1 MPTTREFLGDSLI
14 KELEGA
20 GFSPQ
25 SINAFAK
32 NEYRQRK
39 AAQEEEQRRLLYRA
53 DDMKLD
59 GKTKEALLS
68 GDINEQEAKNAQK
81 FEEFGSK
88 KHGFALG
95 AAKTVTGIANTV
107 ERVGDFINPFYEGK
121 RDKDGNYIYQNGLEK
136 SLRPRIKNV
145 EKMRDDYEKATG
157 ETSWGSRLSEIG
169 TELVGDPINFVGG
182 VGLLSKGS
190 KLAQFGK
197 KTLYFAGTGAAS
209 GGVAALG
216 EGKNDEET
224 LKNIGYGAAGG
235 ALLGHAIDQG
245 IQGISK
251 LIAKRQ
257 ASKMANEADAIDSAQ
272 NSEFLGGERAPINT
286 SEITTRKDESLLH
299 AERSQRDYAT
309 KGSPAQIMTAREF
322 ATKEVGLDEDTA
334 TNVLKE
340 AMQGRQK
347 SEFIDAD
354 SYNDIVKFKNFE
366 VQREYAKAYGEKIQT
381 AQTSIN
387 NAREQSAIRYADT
400 QKAINEYQKQGM
412 SASATRELI
421 NAKFKPSADEINYTR
436 AYNDGADVDARLA
449 GQGIFYAL
457 EKDIAAQ
464 AYTPEIYA
472 TRLKQRGFSDES
484 VQAFTQAYAS
494 KDIDI
499 AKEYVNEK
507 VADAYES
514 RVQREVADEIN
525 SENRISIN
533 KNGAYRQ
540 HPILRPD
547 EPSIGQGSL
556 KGNLINETT
565 KQEDLSS
572 LRAKIEQENN
582 IVPIKE
588 FGTNYAEFY
597 HDGKGAID
605 KLLTERE
612 GQVAGAF
619 YRKELGDIDLVWGNE
634 NFGLAH
640 ILKRRSEQWGEEKA
654 IKFLSHL
661 DENIKNGDISQ
672 AQNKRVAIKTNK
684 TTIIL
689 DNMGENKFVLSAY
702 RDRSNAKSENA
713 KFVQSSDIISKD
725 VEANAKDSSV
735 LLPTDDHIISKS
747 GETSSVSSDAFTKGD
762 NLPLT
767 AEVKGDV
774 ANLSAY
780 SDEFKGELT
789 SSHPPLSNE
798 NIIPQIG
805 RETDTF
811 TDPSFKVASDNLATN
826 SNKNIISQK
835 GNLINEE
842 AKNSALPNG
851 VSSIGDNAS
860 RARGRQGGD
869 EEILRQSGRNTAD
882 ASEEKWTAKSDRQME
897 QRPAFKRD
905 GDADAAAA
913 SKQMVEKQGRDDNEI
928 RGDGFVV
935 KNGGKLT
942 FMDEAKFELSKELQ
956 GKSDLGEKISTSLA
970 WLHSKHPE
978 MFENKRAV
986 KELIDYVLDEPNTI
1000 KAGKSEN
1007 SVYLGKK
1014 DDTKI
1019 KDIVVD
1025 KDSNKIIHANSRK
1038 MNASEKKER
1047 ASEDA
1052 LHSHTDTKPAGALKL
1067 EQDARLARNSEIIP
1081 QKDKNTKTI
1090 NANSHI
1096 ASGLVGGTLNSIDED
1111 GSFNPEK
1118 FAAGFIAGLAGS
1130 KAVAIA
1136 ARKMTPQLYNKILGV
1151 ANKMPQMAKD
1161 NPKLLGK
1168 LYQNA
1173 KDVSLNSFAGEKAI
1187 TANVG
1192 KLDQAK
1198 AMLENGADEVEIWQ
1212 KTGWFKD
1219 KDGAWKFEI
1228 GDSKARLNPN
1238 FKSGGWLGELLEHE
1252 GLFKAYPELK
1262 DVSVKK
1268 IGNDIPEGAALSVKD
1283 TAQKEKRGI
1292 YNVTYNDK
1300 TATLVRQDLKNID
1313 DALMF
1318 EKGSSKKGGAIHI
1331 KKHLEP
1337 EAQGAITQSELLN
1350 IGKNI
1355 REYLQK
1361 YKEPFIDEHGGR
1373 IYEWAN
1379 KEGEKFRVVVYEKT
1393 DGISASHPETIISFY
1408 SNRNLKKPMEFRNP
1422 EVKYDVNLRQWHK
1435 DSAPITKNADGS
1447 PKVFY
1452 HGSKVK
1458 SITEF
1463 KDKFDKTGVGFWFSP
1478 NKNTADEYGDTLSVY
1493 LKAKKIMD
1501 FAEPTKKDMEVLK
1514 LIQEKMFWSGHIK
1527 LRETNNEPLFRVML
1541 DIFRK
1546 NGVELKQLL
1555 KERGYDGIRVNKDMF
1570 VVFDSA
1576 QIKHVKN
1583 NGNFSDSPNIYKS
1596 GKEGYYSPAKNE
1608 IGLSD
1613 LGDKSTL
1620 MHEVQHAI
1628 QNIEGFAKGSGK
1640 KGEGYRLSHGEAE
1653 ARNVQNR
1660 LNLDD
1665 AARTHPYETF
1675 DVNPNETFVSREGG
1689 VSFSVKD
1696 ALQKERRGVYNVAFN
1711 EKKSTIIRK
1720 DLDAI
1725 DEIIKF
1731 EKGEADY
1738 VINGERKSGYGA
1750 LHIKKHLDTQNNGWV
1765 SKQEYLN
1772 MGQMLRKSTMQE
1784 ADDKRIYTYFNDDG
1798 VRFRVVVGTGKNKE
1812 RIISFYSNRKPL
1824 KAGLSYDSQNYNGNL
1839 PLNGDKVGID
1849 NDSLT
1854 YNYADSVQGSVA
1866 KPVEHSLDNAVR
1878 SSGDIKSLEH
1888 SSDGKDIIPQNEEK
1902 IYHSRKIEEIKQEH
1916 PNVEKE
1922 LDESIAAM
1930 RKESFNDVNFKDD
1943 LISKI
1948 NAKEITTKQLGKSV
1962 DLSDKQLAVLKND
1975 IKNADFKVISDSKI
1989 YFDKMGRDGD
1999 KKRFFI
2005 DIAQDGKVRVDGYSK
2020 KGIDTIPVKES
2031 ALEELAGAGDRARLK
2046 NMSFEV
2052 KAAYFNELDPIKK
2065 EAILK
2070 TAEYNALKKEMRG
2083 IYNVINNG
2091 KESTNVYKELQK
2103 IDEAIKL
2110 DLGSNKKGGGVHIQ
2124 KHLDPDAKGA
2134 VSQQEVMNMGENMR
2148 EYLKKYKEPF
2158 RDKDGGKIYEW
2169 QDKDGVRF
2177 RVAVYDKFKKSAGAG
2192 STTRITTTDAR
2203 ENIITFYSDRNINAR
2218 MEFLNPK
2225 VRVEAKFEDFRARN
2239 LDENGNIKDGL
2250 SLC

>member
-1 MPTTREFLGDSLI
+1 MAITIREYLGDEKIAQLESMGFLPSLSTDMAKRQYAADKQAKR
-14 KELEGA
+14 KELSDVG
-20 GFSPQ
+20 
-25 SINAFAK
+25 
-32 NEYRQRK
+32 
-39 AAQEEEQRRLLYRA
+39 
-53 DDMKLD
+53 LD
-59 GKTKEALLS
+59 GKLVQS
-68 GDINEQEAKNAQK
+68 VMRGDINEEEAKNAQK

-121 RDKDGNYIYQNGLEK
+121 HDKDGNYIYQNGLEK
-136 SLRPRIKNV
+136 SLRPKIKNV

-157 ETSWGSRLSEIG
+157 ETSWGSRLAEIG
-169 TELVGDPINFVGG
+169 TEMVGDPINFVGG

-235 ALLGHAIDQG
+235 FVLGHAIDQG

-257 ASKMANEADAIDSAQ
+257 ASKMANEADAIESAE
-272 NSEFLGGERAPINT
+272 NSEFLGGERAEINT
-286 SEITTRKDESLLH
+286 AEITARKDEPLLH

-309 KGSPAQIMTAREF
+309 KGSPAQIMTAKEF

-340 AMQGRQK
+340 AMQGKEK

-366 VQREYAKAYGEKIQT
+366 VQREYAKAYGERIQT

-400 QKAINEYQKQGM
+400 QKAISEYQKQGM
-412 SASATRELI
+412 SPSAIRELI
-421 NAKFKPSADEINYTR
+421 NAKFKPSADEIDYTR

-484 VQAFTQAYAS
+484 VQAFTQAYAN

-499 AKEYVNEK
+499 AKEYVNKK

-514 RVQREVADEIN
+514 RIQREVADEIN
-525 SENRISIN
+525 SENRININ
-533 KNGAYRQ
+533 KDGAYSG
-540 HPILRPD
+540 HPMLRPD
-547 EPSIGQGSL
+547 EPSIGQGDL

-605 KLLTERE
+605 KLLTKRD

-735 LLPTDDHIISKS
+735 LLPTDDHIIS
-747 GETSSVSSDAFTKGD
+747 
-762 NLPLT
+762 
-767 AEVKGDV
+767 
-774 ANLSAY
+774 
-780 SDEFKGELT
+780 
-789 SSHPPLSNE
+789 
-798 NIIPQIG
+798 
-805 RETDTF
+805 
-811 TDPSFKVASDNLATN
+811 
-826 SNKNIISQK
+826 QK

-851 VSSIGDNAS
+851 VSGIGDNAS
-860 RARGRQGGD
+860 GARGRQGGD
-869 EEILRQSGRNTAD
+869 EEILRQSGRNTSS
-882 ASEEKWTAKSDRQME
+882 ASQTKQTAKSDEQME
-897 QRPAFKRD
+897 QRSAFKTD
-905 GDADAAAA
+905 GDTDATAS
-913 SKQMVEKQGRDDNEI
+913 SKQMVEEQGSSASI
-928 RGDGFVV
+928 GS
-935 KNGGKLT
+935 
-942 FMDEAKFELSKELQ
+942 ELRVNSNAH
-956 GKSDLGEKISTSLA
+956 LG
-970 WLHSKHPE
+970 
-978 MFENKRAV
+978 
-986 KELIDYVLDEPNTI
+986 
-1000 KAGKSEN
+1000 
-1007 SVYLGKK
+1007 
-1014 DDTKI
+1014 
-1019 KDIVVD
+1019 
-1025 KDSNKIIHANSRK
+1025 
-1038 MNASEKKER
+1038 
-1047 ASEDA
+1047 
-1052 LHSHTDTKPAGALKL
+1052 
-1067 EQDARLARNSEIIP
+1067 
-1081 QKDKNTKTI
+1081 
-1090 NANSHI
+1090 
-1096 ASGLVGGTLNSIDED
+1096 SGLVAGTLNSIDED
-1111 GSFNPEK
+1111 GNFNPDR
-1118 FAAGFIAGLAGS
+1118 FTAGFLAGLAGS

-1136 ARKMTPQLYNKILGV
+1136 ARKMTPQLYNKILGT
-1151 ANKMPQMAKD
+1151 AKKMPQMAKD

-1168 LYQNA
+1168 LYANG
-1173 KDVSLNSFAGEKAI
+1173 KDVSLNSFAGEKTI

-1198 AMLENGADEVEIWQ
+1198 AMLEKGADEVEIWQ

-1238 FKSGGWLGELLEHE
+1238 FKSGGRLGELLEHE
-1252 GLFKAYPELK
+1252 ELFKAYPELK
-1262 DVSVKK
+1262 DVGVVKIEDEIPSGAAQSVK
-1268 IGNDIPEGAALSVKD
+1268 NV
-1283 TAQKEKRGI
+1283 AQREKRGI
-1292 YNVTYNDK
+1292 YNV
-1300 TATLVRQDLKNID
+1300 
-1313 DALMF
+1313 
-1318 EKGSSKKGGAIHI
+1318 
-1331 KKHLEP
+1331 
-1337 EAQGAITQSELLN
+1337 
-1350 IGKNI
+1350 
-1355 REYLQK
+1355 
-1361 YKEPFIDEHGGR
+1361 
-1373 IYEWAN
+1373 
-1379 KEGEKFRVVVYEKT
+1379 
-1393 DGISASHPETIISFY
+1393 
-1408 SNRNLKKPMEFRNP
+1408 
-1422 EVKYDVNLRQWHK
+1422 
-1435 DSAPITKNADGS
+1435 
-1447 PKVFY
+1447 
-1452 HGSKVK
+1452 
-1458 SITEF
+1458 
-1463 KDKFDKTGVGFWFSP
+1463 
-1478 NKNTADEYGDTLSVY
+1478 
-1493 LKAKKIMD
+1493 
-1501 FAEPTKKDMEVLK
+1501 
-1514 LIQEKMFWSGHIK
+1514 
-1527 LRETNNEPLFRVML
+1527 
-1541 DIFRK
+1541 
-1546 NGVELKQLL
+1546 
-1555 KERGYDGIRVNKDMF
+1555 
-1570 VVFDSA
+1570 
-1576 QIKHVKN
+1576 
-1583 NGNFSDSPNIYKS
+1583 
-1596 GKEGYYSPAKNE
+1596 
-1608 IGLSD
+1608 
-1613 LGDKSTL
+1613 
-1620 MHEVQHAI
+1620 
-1628 QNIEGFAKGSGK
+1628 
-1640 KGEGYRLSHGEAE
+1640 
-1653 ARNVQNR
+1653 
-1660 LNLDD
+1660 
-1665 AARTHPYETF
+1665 
-1675 DVNPNETFVSREGG
+1675 
-1689 VSFSVKD
+1689 
-1696 ALQKERRGVYNVAFN
+1696 AFN
-1711 EKKSTIIRK
+1711 NKKSTIIRK
-1720 DLDAI
+1720 DLETI

-1738 VINGERKSGYGA
+1738 IANGEHKSGYGA
-1750 LHIKKHLDTQNNGWV
+1750 LHIKKHLEAQNNGWV

-1784 ADDKRIYTYFNDDG
+1784 ADNKRIYTYFNDDG
-1798 VRFRVVVGTGKNKE
+1798 VRFRVVVAIGKNKE
-1812 RIISFYSNRKPL
+1812 RVISFYSNRKPL
-1824 KAGLSYDSQNYNGNL
+1824 KAGLSYNSQNYDGNL
-1839 PLNGDKVGID
+1839 PLNDDIIAQNGTKGYYSPANNEIGLSDLSDKSTLMHEVQHAIQEIEGFAKGSGAKGKNYRLSHGEAEARNVQNRLNLGDKFRVKIVKDNNQVGDDYHTWIRDESDIKTFKQAYNDDGGGDLTPDFTEAMAKKAID
-1849 NDSLT
+1849 SGEITVYSSKPIKAGNFVTPSKMEAKSYAGSGKIYEEKLNLNDISWIDALQGQVTRNKDIHPHETFDVNPNETFVSRENGVNLSHELEKKYILKDGSINEAAVRKEAEPFIEKEYSLENFKAEFPNGKVDT
-1854 YNYADSVQGSVA
+1854 PIGEVSIESRQFNKLKFKGRENFLGLIKPTLERPAFVVDFEDATFFFKPFRDKDGIIKFASVIKERDGGLDVVSNYPMKNRKFELITREGKVRYVQGSAA
-1866 KPVEHSLDNAVR
+1866 KSPIEHSLDNNVR

-1888 SSDGKDIIPQNEEK
+1888 SSDGKDIIQQNEEK

-1922 LDESIAAM
+1922 LDESIASM
-1930 RKESFNDVNFKDD
+1930 RKESFNSSNFKDG

-1948 NAKEITTKQLGKSV
+1948 GAKEITTKQLGKSV

-1989 YFDKMGRDGD
+1989 YFDKMGKDGD

-2005 DIAQDGKVRVDGYSK
+2005 DIAEDGKLRVDGYSK
-2020 KGIDTIPVKES
+2020 KGIDTIPVRQS
-2031 ALEELAGAGDRARLK
+2031 ALEELAGVGDRARLK

-2070 TAEYNALKKEMRG
+2070 TAELNKLKKAAQSG
-2083 IYNVINNG
+2083 
-2091 KESTNVYKELQK
+2091 
-2103 IDEAIKL
+2103 
-2110 DLGSNKKGGGVHIQ
+2110 
-2124 KHLDPDAKGA
+2124 
-2134 VSQQEVMNMGENMR
+2134 
-2148 EYLKKYKEPF
+2148 
-2158 RDKDGGKIYEW
+2158 DK
-2169 QDKDGVRF
+2169 
-2177 RVAVYDKFKKSAGAG
+2177 VAV
-2192 STTRITTTDAR
+2192 
-2203 ENIITFYSDRNINAR
+2203 
-2218 MEFLNPK
+2218 
-2225 VRVEAKFEDFRARN
+2225 AKFEEFKARN

>member
-59 GKTKEALLS
+59 GKIREALLS
-68 GDINEQEAKNAQK
+68 GEINEQEARNAQK
-81 FEEFGSK
+81 FEEFGAK

-121 RDKDGNYIYQNGLEK
+121 HDKDGNYIYQNGLEK
-136 SLRPRIKNV
+136 SLRSKIKNV
-145 EKMRDDYEKATG
+145 ETMRDDYEKATG

-235 ALLGHAIDQG
+235 ALLGHAIDKG

-257 ASKMANEADAIDSAQ
+257 ASKMANEADAIESAE
-272 NSEFLGGERAPINT
+272 NSEFLDGERAPINT
-286 SEITTRKDESLLH
+286 AEITASKDEL
-299 AERSQRDYAT
+299 
-309 KGSPAQIMTAREF
+309 GSSTQTMSAKEF

-340 AMQGRQK
+340 AMQGKEK

-366 VQREYAKAYGEKIQT
+366 IQREYAKAYGEKIQT
-381 AQTSIN
+381 AQASIN

-400 QKAINEYQKQGM
+400 QKAISEYQNQGM
-412 SASATRELI
+412 SASAIRELI

-436 AYNDGADVDARLA
+436 AYNDGADVDARLT

-484 VQAFTQAYAS
+484 VQAFTQAYAN

-499 AKEYVNEK
+499 AKEYVNSK
-507 VADAYES
+507 VANAYES

-525 SENRISIN
+525 SENRININ
-533 KNGAYRQ
+533 KDGAYSG
-540 HPILRPD
+540 HPMLRPD
-547 EPSIGQGSL
+547 EPSIGQG
-556 KGNLINETT
+556 
-565 KQEDLSS
+565 DL
-572 LRAKIEQENN
+572 
-582 IVPIKE
+582 
-588 FGTNYAEFY
+588 
-597 HDGKGAID
+597 
-605 KLLTERE
+605 
-612 GQVAGAF
+612 
-619 YRKELGDIDLVWGNE
+619 
-634 NFGLAH
+634 
-640 ILKRRSEQWGEEKA
+640 
-654 IKFLSHL
+654 
-661 DENIKNGDISQ
+661 
-672 AQNKRVAIKTNK
+672 
-684 TTIIL
+684 
-689 DNMGENKFVLSAY
+689 
-702 RDRSNAKSENA
+702 
-713 KFVQSSDIISKD
+713 
-725 VEANAKDSSV
+725 
-735 LLPTDDHIISKS
+735 
-747 GETSSVSSDAFTKGD
+747 
-762 NLPLT
+762 
-767 AEVKGDV
+767 
-774 ANLSAY
+774 
-780 SDEFKGELT
+780 
-789 SSHPPLSNE
+789 
-798 NIIPQIG
+798 
-805 RETDTF
+805 
-811 TDPSFKVASDNLATN
+811 
-826 SNKNIISQK
+826 K

-842 AKNSALPNG
+842 AKNSTLPNG
-851 VSSIGDNAS
+851 VSGIGDNAS
-860 RARGRQGGD
+860 RAGGRQGGD

-897 QRPAFKRD
+897 QRPAFKTD
-905 GDADAAAA
+905 GDTDATAS

-928 RGDGFVV
+928 RGDGFVL
-935 KNGGKLT
+935 GDSGKAKQYATQKFNIEKWVNDLSGVLS
-942 FMDEAKFELSKELQ
+942 DEWVANLK
-956 GKSDLGEKISTSLA
+956 SLA
-970 WLHSKHPE
+970 LKHPE
-978 MFENKRAV
+978 MF
-986 KELIDYVLDEPNTI
+986 
-1000 KAGKSEN
+1000 KSESDVFKVIREIKN
-1007 SVYLGKK
+1007 EPTHFLKNTRDDVALIAKRLGGGKVGNIGVKK
-1014 DDTKI
+1014 D
-1019 KDIVVD
+1019 
-1025 KDSNKIIHANSRK
+1025 NGQIIHANKTDERDLTRLLK
-1038 MNASEKKER
+1038 RGKKGELTR
-1047 ASEDA
+1047 TPALETSLNKEDGE
-1052 LHSHTDTKPAGALKL
+1052 LLKL
-1067 EQDARLARNSEIIP
+1067 SDEGIIP
-1081 QKDKNTKTI
+1081 QKEINAKTI

-1198 AMLENGADEVEIWQ
+1198 AMLEKGADEVEIWQ

-1238 FKSGGWLGELLEHE
+1238 FKSGGKLGELLEHE
-1252 GLFKAYPELK
+1252 ELFKAYPELK
-1262 DVSVKK
+1262 DISVKK
-1268 IGNDIPEGAALSVKD
+1268 IGDDIPDGAALSVKN

-1292 YNVTYNDK
+1292 YNVAYNDK
-1300 TATLVRQDLKNID
+1300 SATLVRRDLEKID

-1361 YKEPFIDEHGGR
+1361 YKEPFIDDHGGR

-1379 KEGEKFRVVVYEKT
+1379 KEGVKFRVVVYEKT

-1422 EVKYDVNLRQWHK
+1422 EVKYDVNLKEWHK

-1452 HGSKVK
+1452 HGSKARD
-1458 SITEF
+1458 IAEF
-1463 KDKFDKTGVGFWFSP
+1463 KDEFDKSGYGFWFNQS
-1478 NKNTADEYGDTLSVY
+1478 KSAAVEFKQDGKIYQVY
-1493 LKAKKIMD
+1493 LNVKNPIDLSFPYSQKAKNLLD
-1501 FAEPTKKDMEVLK
+1501 EAEKLGIDTELYPENQSDALKKFLK
-1514 LIQEKMFWSGHIK
+1514 
-1527 LRETNNEPLFRVML
+1527 
-1541 DIFRK
+1541 RK
-1546 NGVELKQLL
+1546 
-1555 KERGYDGIRVNKDMF
+1555 GYDGIVMDDLDGAAKYPH
-1570 VVFDSA
+1570 VIAFDSA

-1583 NGNFSDSPNIYKS
+1583 DGNFSDSPNIYKS
-1596 GKEGYYSPAKNE
+1596 DDIGYYDPRKKE
-1608 IGLSD
+1608 IALSD

-1628 QNIEGFAKGSGK
+1628 QEIEDFAKGGEYNIVWNAAVRKIEKKYESELAKLEKIANEAWEKEEPLQKAYIELFDKGLKDSPEAQRLLKEHEPYFK
-1640 KGEGYRLSHGEAE
+1640 KGQEAKNKIRNIKWAIEDEKNAITDKDMYEAYQKIHGEVE

-1660 LNLDD
+1660 LNLDNK
-1665 AARTHPYETF
+1665 AHPYETF
-1675 DVNPNETFVSREGG
+1675 DVNPNETFVSREDGI
-1689 VSFSVKD
+1689 SFSVKD
-1696 ALQKERRGVYNVAFN
+1696 TLQKERR
-1711 EKKSTIIRK
+1711 
-1720 DLDAI
+1720 
-1725 DEIIKF
+1725 
-1731 EKGEADY
+1731 
-1738 VINGERKSGYGA
+1738 
-1750 LHIKKHLDTQNNGWV
+1750 
-1765 SKQEYLN
+1765 
-1772 MGQMLRKSTMQE
+1772 
-1784 ADDKRIYTYFNDDG
+1784 
-1798 VRFRVVVGTGKNKE
+1798 
-1812 RIISFYSNRKPL
+1812 
-1824 KAGLSYDSQNYNGNL
+1824 
-1839 PLNGDKVGID
+1839 
-1849 NDSLT
+1849 
-1854 YNYADSVQGSVA
+1854 
-1866 KPVEHSLDNAVR
+1866 
-1878 SSGDIKSLEH
+1878 
-1888 SSDGKDIIPQNEEK
+1888 
-1902 IYHSRKIEEIKQEH
+1902 IEEIRREH

-1943 LISKI
+1943 LINKI
-1948 NAKEITTKQLGKSV
+1948 NAKDITTKQLGKSV

-2005 DIAQDGKVRVDGYSK
+2005 DIAEDGKVRVDGYSK
-2020 KGIDTIPVKES
+2020 KGIDTIPVRQS
-2031 ALEELAGAGDRARLK
+2031 ALEELAGVGDRARLK

-2070 TAEYNALKKEMRG
+2070 TAELNKLKKAAQSG
-2083 IYNVINNG
+2083 DN
-2091 KESTNVYKELQK
+2091 L
-2103 IDEAIKL
+2103 
-2110 DLGSNKKGGGVHIQ
+2110 
-2124 KHLDPDAKGA
+2124 A
-2134 VSQQEVMNMGENMR
+2134 V
-2148 EYLKKYKEPF
+2148 
-2158 RDKDGGKIYEW
+2158 
-2169 QDKDGVRF
+2169 
-2177 RVAVYDKFKKSAGAG
+2177 
-2192 STTRITTTDAR
+2192 
-2203 ENIITFYSDRNINAR
+2203 
-2218 MEFLNPK
+2218 
-2225 VRVEAKFEDFRARN
+2225 AKFEEFRAKN

>member
-1 MPTTREFLGDSLI
+1 MMPTTREFLGDSLI

-68 GDINEQEAKNAQK
+68 GEINEQEAKNAQK

-88 KHGFALG
+88 KHGWVLG

-121 RDKDGNYIYQNGLEK
+121 HDKDGNYIYQNGLEK
-136 SLRPRIKNV
+136 SLRPKIKNV

-224 LKNIGYGAAGG
+224 LKNIGAGAVGG
-235 ALLGHAIDQG
+235 ALLGHVIDQG

-257 ASKMANEADAIDSAQ
+257 ASRMANEANAIDSAE
-272 NSEFLGGERAPINT
+272 NSEFLNGGNSASKDVSSGNGSLEYPNTQSIAVTIVRGVLKNEPLSTREQVLKEILSGEEKSSVIKPEKYKSILTGINEYKSYQNRLKHFHDNPNEVKNADLVFDQMQDSFIKANSGDTKKYYDAAPLFGRELKI
-286 SEITTRKDESLLH
+286 
-299 AERSQRDYAT
+299 
-309 KGSPAQIMTAREF
+309 AQTMTAREF
-322 ATKEVGLDEDTA
+322 ATKEVGLDEGTA

-340 AMQGRQK
+340 AMQGKEK

-412 SASATRELI
+412 SASAIRELI
-421 NAKFKPSADEINYTR
+421 NAKFKPSADEIDYTR
-436 AYNDGADVDARLA
+436 AYNDGVDVDARLA

-464 AYTPEIYA
+464 AYTPENYA
-472 TRLKQRGFSDES
+472 ARLKQKRFGDER
-484 VQAFTQAYAS
+484 VQAFTQAYAN

-499 AKEYVNEK
+499 AKEYVNKK
-507 VADAYES
+507 VADAYEN

-525 SENRISIN
+525 AKNRISIN
-533 KNGAYRQ
+533 KDGAYSG
-540 HPILRPD
+540 HPMLRPD
-547 EPSIGQGSL
+547 EASIEQGDL
-556 KGNLINETT
+556 KGNLIDKEAIWGGDALS
-565 KQEDLSS
+565 DLSS
-572 LRAKIEQENN
+572 PRTAKR
-582 IVPIKE
+582 
-588 FGTNYAEFY
+588 G
-597 HDGKGAID
+597 
-605 KLLTERE
+605 
-612 GQVAGAF
+612 
-619 YRKELGDIDLVWGNE
+619 
-634 NFGLAH
+634 
-640 ILKRRSEQWGEEKA
+640 SEA
-654 IKFLSHL
+654 
-661 DENIKNGDISQ
+661 
-672 AQNKRVAIKTNK
+672 
-684 TTIIL
+684 
-689 DNMGENKFVLSAY
+689 
-702 RDRSNAKSENA
+702 
-713 KFVQSSDIISKD
+713 D
-725 VEANAKDSSV
+725 V
-735 LLPTDDHIISKS
+735 T
-747 GETSSVSSDAFTKGD
+747 
-762 NLPLT
+762 
-767 AEVKGDV
+767 
-774 ANLSAY
+774 
-780 SDEFKGELT
+780 
-789 SSHPPLSNE
+789 
-798 NIIPQIG
+798 
-805 RETDTF
+805 
-811 TDPSFKVASDNLATN
+811 
-826 SNKNIISQK
+826 IISQK

-842 AKNSALPNG
+842 AKNSTLPNG

-860 RARGRQGGD
+860 GARGRQGGD
-869 EEILRQSGRNTAD
+869 EEILRQSGRNIAD

-897 QRPAFKRD
+897 QRPAFKGD
-905 GDADAAAA
+905 GDTDATAS
-913 SKQMVEKQGRDDNEI
+913 SKQMVEKQGRAGNEI
-928 RGDGFVV
+928 RGDGFVL
-935 KNGGKLT
+935 GDSGKAKQYATQKFNIEKWVNDLSGVLS
-942 FMDEAKFELSKELQ
+942 DEWVANLK
-956 GKSDLGEKISTSLA
+956 SLA
-970 WLHSKHPE
+970 LKHPE
-978 MFENKRAV
+978 MF
-986 KELIDYVLDEPNTI
+986 
-1000 KAGKSEN
+1000 KSESDVFKVIREIKN
-1007 SVYLGKK
+1007 EPTHFLKNTRDDVALIAKRLGGGKVGNIGVKK
-1014 DDTKI
+1014 D
-1019 KDIVVD
+1019 
-1025 KDSNKIIHANSRK
+1025 NGQIIHANKTDERDLTRLLK
-1038 MNASEKKER
+1038 RGKKGELTR
-1047 ASEDA
+1047 TPALETSLNKEDGE
-1052 LHSHTDTKPAGALKL
+1052 LLKL
-1067 EQDARLARNSEIIP
+1067 SDEGIIP
-1081 QKDKNTKTI
+1081 QKEINAKTI

-1118 FAAGFIAGLAGS
+1118 FAAGFLAGLAGS

-1168 LYQNA
+1168 LYANG

-1198 AMLENGADEVEIWQ
+1198 AMLKNGADEIEIWQ

-1238 FKSGGWLGELLEHE
+1238 FKSGGKLGELLEHE
-1252 GLFKAYPELK
+1252 ELFKAYPELK
-1262 DVSVKK
+1262 DISVKK
-1268 IGNDIPEGAALSVKD
+1268 IGDDIPDDAVLSVKN

-1292 YNVTYNDK
+1292 YNVAYNDK
-1300 TATLVRQDLKNID
+1300 SATLVRRDLEKID

-1379 KEGEKFRVVVYEKT
+1379 KEGEKFRVVVYEKI

-1452 HGSKVK
+1452 HGSKAK
-1458 SITEF
+1458 NITEF

-1583 NGNFSDSPNIYKS
+1583 NGKFSDSPNIYKS
-1596 GKEGYYSPAKNE
+1596 DDIGYYDPRKKE
-1608 IGLSD
+1608 IALSD

-1628 QNIEGFAKGSGK
+1628 QEIEGFAKGSGA
-1640 KGEGYRLSHGEAE
+1640 KGENYRLSHGEAE

-1665 AARTHPYETF
+1665 AARTHPHETF

-1738 VINGERKSGYGA
+1738 VVNGERKSGYGA

-1765 SKQEYLN
+1765 SKQEYLD

-1839 PLNGDKVGID
+1839 SLNGDKVGID

-1854 YNYADSVQGSVA
+1854 YNYADPVQGSVVIR
-1866 KPVEHSLDNAVR
+1866 PLEHSLD
-1878 SSGDIKSLEH
+1878 SEG
-1888 SSDGKDIIPQNEEK
+1888 IIARNEEK
-1902 IYHSRKIEEIKQEH
+1902 VYHSRKIEEIRREH

-1922 LDESIAAM
+1922 LDDSIAAM
-1930 RKESFNDVNFKDD
+1930 RKESFNDVNFKDN

-2005 DIAQDGKVRVDGYSK
+2005 DIAEDGKVRVDGYSK
-2020 KGIDTIPVKES
+2020 KGIDTIPVRQS
-2031 ALEELAGAGDRARLK
+2031 ALEELAGVGDRARLK

-2070 TAEYNALKKEMRG
+2070 TAELNKLKKAAQSG
-2083 IYNVINNG
+2083 
-2091 KESTNVYKELQK
+2091 
-2103 IDEAIKL
+2103 
-2110 DLGSNKKGGGVHIQ
+2110 
-2124 KHLDPDAKGA
+2124 
-2134 VSQQEVMNMGENMR
+2134 
-2148 EYLKKYKEPF
+2148 
-2158 RDKDGGKIYEW
+2158 DK
-2169 QDKDGVRF
+2169 
-2177 RVAVYDKFKKSAGAG
+2177 VAV
-2192 STTRITTTDAR
+2192 
-2203 ENIITFYSDRNINAR
+2203 
-2218 MEFLNPK
+2218 
-2225 VRVEAKFEDFRARN
+2225 AKFEDFRAKN

>member
-59 GKTKEALLS
+59 GKIREALLS

-121 RDKDGNYIYQNGLEK
+121 HDKDGNYIYQNGLEK
-136 SLRPRIKNV
+136 SLRSKIKNV

-235 ALLGHAIDQG
+235 AFLGHAIDQG

-257 ASKMANEADAIDSAQ
+257 ASKMANEANAIDSAQ
-272 NSEFLGGERAPINT
+272 NSEFLDGERAPINT
-286 SEITTRKDESLLH
+286 SENTARKDGPLLH

-309 KGSPAQIMTAREF
+309 KSSSAEIMTAKEF

-340 AMQGRQK
+340 AMQGKEK

-366 VQREYAKAYGEKIQT
+366 IQREYAKAYGEKIQT

-400 QKAINEYQKQGM
+400 QKAINEYAKQGM

-421 NAKFKPSADEINYTR
+421 NAKFKPSADEIDYTR
-436 AYNDGADVDARLA
+436 AYNDGADVDARLT

-484 VQAFTQAYAS
+484 VQAFTQAYAN

-507 VADAYES
+507 VANAYES

-525 SENRISIN
+525 A
-533 KNGAYRQ
+533 KNEVE
-540 HPILRPD
+540 D
-547 EPSIGQGSL
+547 IGLAVQ
-556 KGNLINETT
+556 
-565 KQEDLSS
+565 
-572 LRAKIEQENN
+572 
-582 IVPIKE
+582 
-588 FGTNYAEFY
+588 
-597 HDGKGAID
+597 DGEAID
-605 KLLTERE
+605 KPEIYEGNSIMDFSSKIDDNFLRENATELEPSGNLFDFLAKTKNNPSRDKILNHFADKAGEGDSRLLEHRMAYLNYIMPTI
-612 GQVAGAF
+612 
-619 YRKELGDIDLVWGNE
+619 KEPLIKIFRSDGRISNIKPFVFTDANSKTKNVNFLSIVTDKDGNIDFITAYALKDKSQLRSEIKKGIKVE
-634 NFGLAH
+634 VRRGLARTFDPH
-640 ILKRRSEQWGEEKA
+640 SRIQ
-654 IKFLSHL
+654 
-661 DENIKNGDISQ
+661 
-672 AQNKRVAIKTNK
+672 VP
-684 TTIIL
+684 
-689 DNMGENKFVLSAY
+689 
-702 RDRSNAKSENA
+702 NATK
-713 KFVQSSDIISKD
+713 DII
-725 VEANAKDSSV
+725 
-735 LLPTDDHIISKS
+735 P
-747 GETSSVSSDAFTKGD
+747 
-762 NLPLT
+762 
-767 AEVKGDV
+767 
-774 ANLSAY
+774 
-780 SDEFKGELT
+780 
-789 SSHPPLSNE
+789 
-798 NIIPQIG
+798 
-805 RETDTF
+805 
-811 TDPSFKVASDNLATN
+811 
-826 SNKNIISQK
+826 QK

-842 AKNSALPNG
+842 AKNSALSNG
-851 VSSIGDNAS
+851 VSGIGDNAS
-860 RARGRQGGD
+860 RARGRQRSD

-905 GDADAAAA
+905 GDTDATAS

-956 GKSDLGEKISTSLA
+956 SKSDLGEKISTSLA

-1025 KDSNKIIHANSRK
+1025 KDSNKIIHANRRRMSSDEIK
-1038 MNASEKKER
+1038 ADGK
-1047 ASEDA
+1047 DA
-1052 LHSHTDTKPAGALKL
+1052 HIPLHTDTMPAGATGAN
-1067 EQDARLARNSEIIP
+1067 ARSSADESIIP
-1081 QKDKNTKTI
+1081 QKEINAKTI

-1118 FAAGFIAGLAGS
+1118 FTAGFIAGLAGS

-1136 ARKMTPQLYNKILGV
+1136 ARKMTPQFYNSILGV

-1219 KDGAWKFEI
+1219 KDEAWKFEI
-1228 GDSKARLNPN
+1228 GDNKARLNPN
-1238 FKSGGWLGELLEHE
+1238 FKSGGRLSELLEHE
-1252 GLFKAYPELK
+1252 ELFKAYPELRDIK
-1262 DVSVKK
+1262 IKK
-1268 IGNDIPEGAALSVKD
+1268 I
-1283 TAQKEKRGI
+1283 
-1292 YNVTYNDK
+1292 
-1300 TATLVRQDLKNID
+1300 ID
-1313 DALMF
+1313 
-1318 EKGSSKKGGAIHI
+1318 EKG
-1331 KKHLEP
+1331 
-1337 EAQGAITQSELLN
+1337 
-1350 IGKNI
+1350 
-1355 REYLQK
+1355 
-1361 YKEPFIDEHGGR
+1361 
-1373 IYEWAN
+1373 
-1379 KEGEKFRVVVYEKT
+1379 EKLGY
-1393 DGISASHPETIISFY
+1393 
-1408 SNRNLKKPMEFRNP
+1408 
-1422 EVKYDVNLRQWHK
+1422 YD
-1435 DSAPITKNADGS
+1435 
-1447 PKVFY
+1447 
-1452 HGSKVK
+1452 
-1458 SITEF
+1458 
-1463 KDKFDKTGVGFWFSP
+1463 P
-1478 NKNTADEYGDTLSVY
+1478 NKKEIA
-1493 LKAKKIMD
+1493 I
-1501 FAEPTKKDMEVLK
+1501 
-1514 LIQEKMFWSGHIK
+1514 
-1527 LRETNNEPLFRVML
+1527 NN
-1541 DIFRK
+1541 I
-1546 NGVELKQLL
+1546 
-1555 KERGYDGIRVNKDMF
+1555 
-1570 VVFDSA
+1570 
-1576 QIKHVKN
+1576 
-1583 NGNFSDSPNIYKS
+1583 
-1596 GKEGYYSPAKNE
+1596 
-1608 IGLSD
+1608 
-1613 LGDKSTL
+1613 GDKSTL

-1628 QNIEGFAKGSGK
+1628 QEIEGFAKGSGA
-1640 KGEGYRLSHGEAE
+1640 KGENYRLSHGEAE

-1660 LNLDD
+1660 LNLGDKFRAKIVKDNNPVGDD
-1665 AARTHPYETF
+1665 YHAWIRDENDIKTFKQAYDDDGGGDLAPDFTEAMAKKAIDSGEITVYSSKPIKAGSFVTPSKMEAKSYAGSGKIYEEKLNLNDISWIDALQGQVTRNKDIHPYETF
-1675 DVNPNETFVSREGG
+1675 DVNPNETIISKDGMINLSKELEKKYILKDGSINEAAVRKEAEPFIEKEYSLENFKAEFPNGKVDTPIGEVNISSSQFQKLERKGREKYLGLIKPTLERPAFVVDFEDATFFFKPFRDKDGVVKFASVIKERDGGLDVVSNYPMKNRKFELITREG
-1689 VSFSVKD
+1689 K
-1696 ALQKERRGVYNVAFN
+1696 
-1711 EKKSTIIRK
+1711 IR
-1720 DLDAI
+1720 
-1725 DEIIKF
+1725 
-1731 EKGEADY
+1731 Y
-1738 VINGERKSGYGA
+1738 
-1750 LHIKKHLDTQNNGWV
+1750 
-1765 SKQEYLN
+1765 
-1772 MGQMLRKSTMQE
+1772 
-1784 ADDKRIYTYFNDDG
+1784 
-1798 VRFRVVVGTGKNKE
+1798 
-1812 RIISFYSNRKPL
+1812 
-1824 KAGLSYDSQNYNGNL
+1824 
-1839 PLNGDKVGID
+1839 
-1849 NDSLT
+1849 
-1854 YNYADSVQGSVA
+1854 VQGSVVVR
-1866 KPVEHSLDNAVR
+1866 PLEHSLDNNVR
-1878 SSGDIKSLEH
+1878 SSGGLKPIEH
-1888 SSDGKDIIPQNEEK
+1888 SSDGNGIIQQNEEK
-1902 IYHSRKIEEIKQEH
+1902 VYHSHKIEEIKQEH

-1922 LDESIAAM
+1922 LDDSIAAM

-1989 YFDKMGRDGD
+1989 YFDKMGMDGD

-2005 DIAQDGKVRVDGYSK
+2005 DIAEDGKVRVDGYSK
-2020 KGIDTIPVKES
+2020 KGIDTIPVRQS
-2031 ALEELAGAGDRARLK
+2031 ALEELAGVGDRARLK

-2070 TAEYNALKKEMRG
+2070 TAELNNLKKAAQSG
-2083 IYNVINNG
+2083 DN
-2091 KESTNVYKELQK
+2091 
-2103 IDEAIKL
+2103 
-2110 DLGSNKKGGGVHIQ
+2110 
-2124 KHLDPDAKGA
+2124 
-2134 VSQQEVMNMGENMR
+2134 
-2148 EYLKKYKEPF
+2148 
-2158 RDKDGGKIYEW
+2158 
-2169 QDKDGVRF
+2169 
-2177 RVAVYDKFKKSAGAG
+2177 VAV
-2192 STTRITTTDAR
+2192 
-2203 ENIITFYSDRNINAR
+2203 
-2218 MEFLNPK
+2218 
-2225 VRVEAKFEDFRARN
+2225 AKFEEFKTRN

>member
-1 MPTTREFLGDSLI
+1 MMPTTREFLGDSLI

-59 GKTKEALLS
+59 GKIREALLS
-68 GDINEQEAKNAQK
+68 GEINEQEARNAQK
-81 FEEFGSK
+81 FEEFGAK

-121 RDKDGNYIYQNGLEK
+121 HDKDGNYIYQNGLEK
-136 SLRPRIKNV
+136 SLRPKIKNV

-157 ETSWGSRLSEIG
+157 ETSWGSRLAETG

-235 ALLGHAIDQG
+235 FVLGHAIDQG

-257 ASKMANEADAIDSAQ
+257 ASKVANEADAIDSAQ
-272 NSEFLGGERAPINT
+272 NSEFLDGGNNASGDVSSGNGSLEYPNTQSIAVTIVRGVLKNEPLSIREQVLKEILSGEEKSSVIKPEKYKSILTGINEYK
-286 SEITTRKDESLLH
+286 SYQNRLKHFHDNPDEVKNADLVFDQMQDSFIK
-299 AERSQRDYAT
+299 ANSGDT
-309 KGSPAQIMTAREF
+309 KKYYDASPLFGRELKIAQTMTAKEF

-340 AMQGRQK
+340 AMQGKEK

-366 VQREYAKAYGEKIQT
+366 TQREYAKAYGEKIQT

-400 QKAINEYQKQGM
+400 QKAIGEYQKQGM

-421 NAKFKPSADEINYTR
+421 NAKFKPSADEIDYTR

-472 TRLKQRGFSDES
+472 TRLKQMGFSDES

-499 AKEYVNEK
+499 AKEYVNKK

-525 SENRISIN
+525 SENRININ
-533 KNGAYRQ
+533 KDGAYSG
-540 HPILRPD
+540 HPMLRPD
-547 EPSIGQGSL
+547 ESSIGQG
-556 KGNLINETT
+556 
-565 KQEDLSS
+565 DL
-572 LRAKIEQENN
+572 
-582 IVPIKE
+582 
-588 FGTNYAEFY
+588 
-597 HDGKGAID
+597 
-605 KLLTERE
+605 
-612 GQVAGAF
+612 
-619 YRKELGDIDLVWGNE
+619 
-634 NFGLAH
+634 
-640 ILKRRSEQWGEEKA
+640 
-654 IKFLSHL
+654 
-661 DENIKNGDISQ
+661 
-672 AQNKRVAIKTNK
+672 
-684 TTIIL
+684 
-689 DNMGENKFVLSAY
+689 
-702 RDRSNAKSENA
+702 
-713 KFVQSSDIISKD
+713 
-725 VEANAKDSSV
+725 
-735 LLPTDDHIISKS
+735 
-747 GETSSVSSDAFTKGD
+747 
-762 NLPLT
+762 
-767 AEVKGDV
+767 
-774 ANLSAY
+774 
-780 SDEFKGELT
+780 
-789 SSHPPLSNE
+789 
-798 NIIPQIG
+798 
-805 RETDTF
+805 
-811 TDPSFKVASDNLATN
+811 
-826 SNKNIISQK
+826 K

-851 VSSIGDNAS
+851 VSGIGDNAS

-869 EEILRQSGRNTAD
+869 EEILRQSGRNIAD

-897 QRPAFKRD
+897 QRPDFKGD
-905 GDADAAAA
+905 GDTDATAA

-928 RGDGFVV
+928 RGDGFVI

-956 GKSDLGEKISTSLA
+956 GKTDLGEKISTSLA

-1025 KDSNKIIHANSRK
+1025 KDSNKIIHANRRRMSSDEIK
-1038 MNASEKKER
+1038 ADGK
-1047 ASEDA
+1047 DA
-1052 LHSHTDTKPAGALKL
+1052 HIPLHTDTMPAGATGAN
-1067 EQDARLARNSEIIP
+1067 ARSSADESIIP
-1081 QKDKNTKTI
+1081 QKEINDKTI

-1118 FAAGFIAGLAGS
+1118 FAAGFLAGLAGS

-1136 ARKMTPQLYNKILGV
+1136 ARKITPQLYNKILGT
-1151 ANKMPQMAKD
+1151 AKKMPQMAKD

-1168 LYQNA
+1168 LYANG

-1219 KDGAWKFEI
+1219 KDEAWKFEI

-1238 FKSGGWLGELLEHE
+1238 FKSGGKLGELLEHE
-1252 GLFKAYPELK
+1252 ELFKAYPELK
-1262 DVSVKK
+1262 DISVKK
-1268 IGNDIPEGAALSVKD
+1268 INDEG
-1283 TAQKEKRGI
+1283 
-1292 YNVTYNDK
+1292 
-1300 TATLVRQDLKNID
+1300 
-1313 DALMF
+1313 
-1318 EKGSSKKGGAIHI
+1318 
-1331 KKHLEP
+1331 
-1337 EAQGAITQSELLN
+1337 
-1350 IGKNI
+1350 
-1355 REYLQK
+1355 
-1361 YKEPFIDEHGGR
+1361 
-1373 IYEWAN
+1373 
-1379 KEGEKFRVVVYEKT
+1379 GEKLGY
-1393 DGISASHPETIISFY
+1393 
-1408 SNRNLKKPMEFRNP
+1408 
-1422 EVKYDVNLRQWHK
+1422 YD
-1435 DSAPITKNADGS
+1435 
-1447 PKVFY
+1447 
-1452 HGSKVK
+1452 
-1458 SITEF
+1458 
-1463 KDKFDKTGVGFWFSP
+1463 P
-1478 NKNTADEYGDTLSVY
+1478 NKKEIA
-1493 LKAKKIMD
+1493 I
-1501 FAEPTKKDMEVLK
+1501 
-1514 LIQEKMFWSGHIK
+1514 
-1527 LRETNNEPLFRVML
+1527 NN
-1541 DIFRK
+1541 I
-1546 NGVELKQLL
+1546 
-1555 KERGYDGIRVNKDMF
+1555 
-1570 VVFDSA
+1570 
-1576 QIKHVKN
+1576 
-1583 NGNFSDSPNIYKS
+1583 
-1596 GKEGYYSPAKNE
+1596 
-1608 IGLSD
+1608 
-1613 LGDKSTL
+1613 GDKSTL

-1628 QNIEGFAKGSGK
+1628 QEIEGFAKGSGA
-1640 KGEGYRLSHGEAE
+1640 KGENYRLSHGEAE

-1660 LNLDD
+1660 LNLGDKFRAKIVKDNNPVGDD
-1665 AARTHPYETF
+1665 YHAWIRGENDIKTFKQAYDDDGGGDLAPDFTEAMAKKAIDSGEITVYSSKPIKAGSFVTPSKMEAKSYAGSGKIYEEKLNLNDISWIDGLQGQVTRNKDIHPYETF
-1675 DVNPNETFVSREGG
+1675 DVNPNETIVSKDGMINLSKELEKKYILKDGSINEAAVRKEAEPFIEKEYSLENFKAEFPNGKVDTPVGEVSIESRQFNKLKFKGRENFLGLIKPTLERPAFVVDFEDTTFFFKPFRDKDGVIKFASVIKERDGGLDVVSNYPMKNRKFELITREG
-1689 VSFSVKD
+1689 K
-1696 ALQKERRGVYNVAFN
+1696 
-1711 EKKSTIIRK
+1711 
-1720 DLDAI
+1720 
-1725 DEIIKF
+1725 
-1731 EKGEADY
+1731 
-1738 VINGERKSGYGA
+1738 
-1750 LHIKKHLDTQNNGWV
+1750 
-1765 SKQEYLN
+1765 
-1772 MGQMLRKSTMQE
+1772 
-1784 ADDKRIYTYFNDDG
+1784 
-1798 VRFRVVVGTGKNKE
+1798 VR
-1812 RIISFYSNRKPL
+1812 Y
-1824 KAGLSYDSQNYNGNL
+1824 
-1839 PLNGDKVGID
+1839 
-1849 NDSLT
+1849 
-1854 YNYADSVQGSVA
+1854 VQGSVA
-1866 KPVEHSLDNAVR
+1866 KPVEHSLDDTVR
-1878 SSGDIKSLEH
+1878 SSAAKSPIEH

-1922 LDESIAAM
+1922 LDESIASM
-1930 RKESFNDVNFKDD
+1930 RKESFNSSNFKDD

-1948 NAKEITTKQLGKSV
+1948 GAKEITTKQLSKSV

-2005 DIAQDGKVRVDGYSK
+2005 DIAEDGKVRVDGYSK
-2020 KGIDTIPVKES
+2020 KGIDTIPVRQS
-2031 ALEELAGAGDRARLK
+2031 ALEELAGVGDRARLK

-2070 TAEYNALKKEMRG
+2070 TAELNKLKKAAQSG
-2083 IYNVINNG
+2083 
-2091 KESTNVYKELQK
+2091 
-2103 IDEAIKL
+2103 
-2110 DLGSNKKGGGVHIQ
+2110 
-2124 KHLDPDAKGA
+2124 
-2134 VSQQEVMNMGENMR
+2134 
-2148 EYLKKYKEPF
+2148 
-2158 RDKDGGKIYEW
+2158 DK
-2169 QDKDGVRF
+2169 
-2177 RVAVYDKFKKSAGAG
+2177 VAV
-2192 STTRITTTDAR
+2192 
-2203 ENIITFYSDRNINAR
+2203 
-2218 MEFLNPK
+2218 
-2225 VRVEAKFEDFRARN
+2225 AKFEEFKARN

>member
-1 MPTTREFLGDSLI
+1 MMPTTREFLGDSLI

-53 DDMKLD
+53 DEMKLD
-59 GKTKEALLS
+59 GKIREALLS
-68 GDINEQEAKNAQK
+68 GDINEEEAKNAQK

-88 KHGFALG
+88 KHGWTLG
-95 AAKTVTGIANTV
+95 AAKTVTGIANTI

-136 SLRPRIKNV
+136 SLRPKIKNV

-190 KLAQFGK
+190 KLAQLGK

-216 EGKNDEET
+216 EGKNDKET
-224 LKNIGYGAAGG
+224 LENIGYGAVGG
-235 ALLGHAIDQG
+235 AFLGHAIDKG

-257 ASKMANEADAIDSAQ
+257 ASKMANEANAIDNAQ
-272 NSEFLGGERAPINT
+272 NSEFLDGGNNASGDVSSGNGSLEYPNTQSIAVTIVRGVLKNEPLSIREQVLKEILSGEEKSSVIKPEKYKSILTGINEYKSYQNRLKHFHDNPDEVKNADLVFDQMQDSFIKANSGDTKKYYDAAPLFGRELKI
-286 SEITTRKDESLLH
+286 
-299 AERSQRDYAT
+299 
-309 KGSPAQIMTAREF
+309 AQTMTAKEF

-340 AMQGRQK
+340 AMQGKEK

-366 VQREYAKAYGEKIQT
+366 TQREYAKAYGEKIQT

-400 QKAINEYQKQGM
+400 QKAIGEYQKQGM

-421 NAKFKPSADEINYTR
+421 NAKFKPSADEIDYTR

-472 TRLKQRGFSDES
+472 TRLKQMGFSDES

-499 AKEYVNEK
+499 AKEYVNKK

-525 SENRISIN
+525 SENRININ
-533 KNGAYRQ
+533 KDGAYSG
-540 HPILRPD
+540 HPMLRPD
-547 EPSIGQGSL
+547 ESSIGQG
-556 KGNLINETT
+556 
-565 KQEDLSS
+565 DL
-572 LRAKIEQENN
+572 
-582 IVPIKE
+582 
-588 FGTNYAEFY
+588 
-597 HDGKGAID
+597 
-605 KLLTERE
+605 
-612 GQVAGAF
+612 
-619 YRKELGDIDLVWGNE
+619 
-634 NFGLAH
+634 
-640 ILKRRSEQWGEEKA
+640 
-654 IKFLSHL
+654 
-661 DENIKNGDISQ
+661 
-672 AQNKRVAIKTNK
+672 
-684 TTIIL
+684 
-689 DNMGENKFVLSAY
+689 
-702 RDRSNAKSENA
+702 
-713 KFVQSSDIISKD
+713 
-725 VEANAKDSSV
+725 
-735 LLPTDDHIISKS
+735 
-747 GETSSVSSDAFTKGD
+747 
-762 NLPLT
+762 
-767 AEVKGDV
+767 
-774 ANLSAY
+774 
-780 SDEFKGELT
+780 
-789 SSHPPLSNE
+789 
-798 NIIPQIG
+798 
-805 RETDTF
+805 
-811 TDPSFKVASDNLATN
+811 
-826 SNKNIISQK
+826 K

-851 VSSIGDNAS
+851 VSGIGDNAS

-869 EEILRQSGRNTAD
+869 EEILRQSGRNIAD

-897 QRPAFKRD
+897 QRPAFKGD
-905 GDADAAAA
+905 GDTDATAA

-928 RGDGFVV
+928 RGDGFVI

-956 GKSDLGEKISTSLA
+956 GKTDLGEKISTSLA

-1025 KDSNKIIHANSRK
+1025 KDSNKIIHANRRRMSSDEIK
-1038 MNASEKKER
+1038 ADGK
-1047 ASEDA
+1047 DA
-1052 LHSHTDTKPAGALKL
+1052 HIPLHTDTMPAGATGAN
-1067 EQDARLARNSEIIP
+1067 ARSSADESIIP
-1081 QKDKNTKTI
+1081 QKEINDKTI

-1118 FAAGFIAGLAGS
+1118 FAAGFLAGLAGS

-1136 ARKMTPQLYNKILGV
+1136 ARKITPQLYNKILGT
-1151 ANKMPQMAKD
+1151 AKKMPQMAKD

-1168 LYQNA
+1168 LYANG

-1219 KDGAWKFEI
+1219 KDEAWKFEI

-1238 FKSGGWLGELLEHE
+1238 FKSGGKLGELLEHE
-1252 GLFKAYPELK
+1252 ELFKAYPELK
-1262 DVSVKK
+1262 DISVKK
-1268 IGNDIPEGAALSVKD
+1268 INDEG
-1283 TAQKEKRGI
+1283 
-1292 YNVTYNDK
+1292 
-1300 TATLVRQDLKNID
+1300 
-1313 DALMF
+1313 
-1318 EKGSSKKGGAIHI
+1318 
-1331 KKHLEP
+1331 
-1337 EAQGAITQSELLN
+1337 
-1350 IGKNI
+1350 
-1355 REYLQK
+1355 
-1361 YKEPFIDEHGGR
+1361 
-1373 IYEWAN
+1373 
-1379 KEGEKFRVVVYEKT
+1379 GEKLGY
-1393 DGISASHPETIISFY
+1393 
-1408 SNRNLKKPMEFRNP
+1408 
-1422 EVKYDVNLRQWHK
+1422 YD
-1435 DSAPITKNADGS
+1435 
-1447 PKVFY
+1447 
-1452 HGSKVK
+1452 
-1458 SITEF
+1458 
-1463 KDKFDKTGVGFWFSP
+1463 P
-1478 NKNTADEYGDTLSVY
+1478 NKKEIA
-1493 LKAKKIMD
+1493 I
-1501 FAEPTKKDMEVLK
+1501 
-1514 LIQEKMFWSGHIK
+1514 
-1527 LRETNNEPLFRVML
+1527 NN
-1541 DIFRK
+1541 I
-1546 NGVELKQLL
+1546 
-1555 KERGYDGIRVNKDMF
+1555 
-1570 VVFDSA
+1570 
-1576 QIKHVKN
+1576 
-1583 NGNFSDSPNIYKS
+1583 
-1596 GKEGYYSPAKNE
+1596 
-1608 IGLSD
+1608 
-1613 LGDKSTL
+1613 GDKSTL

-1628 QNIEGFAKGSGK
+1628 QEIEGFAKGSGA
-1640 KGEGYRLSHGEAE
+1640 KGENYRLSHGEAE

-1660 LNLDD
+1660 LNLGDKFRAKIVKDNNPVGDD
-1665 AARTHPYETF
+1665 YHAWIRGENDIKTFKQAYDDDGGGDLAPDFTEAMAKKAIDSGEITVYSSKPIKAGSFVTPSKMEAKSYAGSGKIYEEKLNLNDISWIDGLQGQVTRNKDIHPYETF
-1675 DVNPNETFVSREGG
+1675 DVNPNETIVSKDGMINLSKELEKKYILKDGSINEAAVRKEAEPFIEKEYSLENFKAEFPNGKVDTPVGEVSIESRQFNKLKFKGRENFLGLIKPTLERPAFVVDFEDTTFFFKPFRDKDGVIKFASVIKERDGGLDVVSNYPMKNRKFELITREG
-1689 VSFSVKD
+1689 K
-1696 ALQKERRGVYNVAFN
+1696 
-1711 EKKSTIIRK
+1711 
-1720 DLDAI
+1720 
-1725 DEIIKF
+1725 
-1731 EKGEADY
+1731 
-1738 VINGERKSGYGA
+1738 
-1750 LHIKKHLDTQNNGWV
+1750 
-1765 SKQEYLN
+1765 
-1772 MGQMLRKSTMQE
+1772 
-1784 ADDKRIYTYFNDDG
+1784 
-1798 VRFRVVVGTGKNKE
+1798 VR
-1812 RIISFYSNRKPL
+1812 Y
-1824 KAGLSYDSQNYNGNL
+1824 
-1839 PLNGDKVGID
+1839 
-1849 NDSLT
+1849 
-1854 YNYADSVQGSVA
+1854 VQGSVA
-1866 KPVEHSLDNAVR
+1866 KPVEHSLDDTVR
-1878 SSGDIKSLEH
+1878 SSAAKSPIEH

-1916 PNVEKE
+1916 PDVEKE

-1948 NAKEITTKQLGKSV
+1948 NAKDITTKQLGKSV

-2005 DIAQDGKVRVDGYSK
+2005 DIAEDGKVRVDGYSK
-2020 KGIDTIPVKES
+2020 KGIDTIPVRQS
-2031 ALEELAGAGDRARLK
+2031 ALEELAGVGDRARLK

-2070 TAEYNALKKEMRG
+2070 TAELNKLKKAAQSGDKM
-2083 IYNVINNG
+2083 
-2091 KESTNVYKELQK
+2091 
-2103 IDEAIKL
+2103 
-2110 DLGSNKKGGGVHIQ
+2110 
-2124 KHLDPDAKGA
+2124 A
-2134 VSQQEVMNMGENMR
+2134 V
-2148 EYLKKYKEPF
+2148 
-2158 RDKDGGKIYEW
+2158 
-2169 QDKDGVRF
+2169 
-2177 RVAVYDKFKKSAGAG
+2177 
-2192 STTRITTTDAR
+2192 
-2203 ENIITFYSDRNINAR
+2203 
-2218 MEFLNPK
+2218 
-2225 VRVEAKFEDFRARN
+2225 AKFEDFRARN

>member
-1 MPTTREFLGDSLI
+1 MAITIREYLGDEKIAQLESMGFLPSLSTDMAKRQYAADKQAKR
-14 KELEGA
+14 KELSDVG
-20 GFSPQ
+20 
-25 SINAFAK
+25 
-32 NEYRQRK
+32 
-39 AAQEEEQRRLLYRA
+39 
-53 DDMKLD
+53 LD
-59 GKTKEALLS
+59 GKLVQS
-68 GDINEQEAKNAQK
+68 VMRGDINEEEAKNAQK

-121 RDKDGNYIYQNGLEK
+121 HDKDGNYIYQNGLEK
-136 SLRPRIKNV
+136 SLRPKIKNV

-157 ETSWGSRLSEIG
+157 ETSWGSRLAEIG
-169 TELVGDPINFVGG
+169 TEMVGDPINFVGG

-235 ALLGHAIDQG
+235 FVLGHAIDQG

-257 ASKMANEADAIDSAQ
+257 ASKMANEADAIESAE
-272 NSEFLGGERAPINT
+272 NSEFLGGERAEINT
-286 SEITTRKDESLLH
+286 AEITARKDEPLLH

-309 KGSPAQIMTAREF
+309 KGSPAQIMTAKEF

-340 AMQGRQK
+340 AMQGKEK

-366 VQREYAKAYGEKIQT
+366 VQREYAKAYGERIQT

-400 QKAINEYQKQGM
+400 QKAISEYQKQGM
-412 SASATRELI
+412 SPSAIRELI
-421 NAKFKPSADEINYTR
+421 NAKFKPSADEIDYTR

-484 VQAFTQAYAS
+484 VQAFTQAYAN

-499 AKEYVNEK
+499 AKEYVNKK

-514 RVQREVADEIN
+514 RIQREVADEIN
-525 SENRISIN
+525 SENRININ
-533 KNGAYRQ
+533 KDGAYSG
-540 HPILRPD
+540 HPMLRPD
-547 EPSIGQGSL
+547 EPSIGQGDL

-605 KLLTERE
+605 KLLTKRD

-735 LLPTDDHIISKS
+735 LLPTDDHIIS
-747 GETSSVSSDAFTKGD
+747 
-762 NLPLT
+762 
-767 AEVKGDV
+767 
-774 ANLSAY
+774 
-780 SDEFKGELT
+780 
-789 SSHPPLSNE
+789 
-798 NIIPQIG
+798 
-805 RETDTF
+805 
-811 TDPSFKVASDNLATN
+811 
-826 SNKNIISQK
+826 QK

-851 VSSIGDNAS
+851 VSGIGDNAS
-860 RARGRQGGD
+860 GARGRQGGD
-869 EEILRQSGRNTAD
+869 EEILRQSGRNTSS
-882 ASEEKWTAKSDRQME
+882 ASQTKQTAKSDEQME
-897 QRPAFKRD
+897 QRSAFKTD
-905 GDADAAAA
+905 GDTDATAS
-913 SKQMVEKQGRDDNEI
+913 SKQMVEEQGSSASI
-928 RGDGFVV
+928 GS
-935 KNGGKLT
+935 
-942 FMDEAKFELSKELQ
+942 ELRVNSNAH
-956 GKSDLGEKISTSLA
+956 LG
-970 WLHSKHPE
+970 
-978 MFENKRAV
+978 
-986 KELIDYVLDEPNTI
+986 
-1000 KAGKSEN
+1000 
-1007 SVYLGKK
+1007 
-1014 DDTKI
+1014 
-1019 KDIVVD
+1019 
-1025 KDSNKIIHANSRK
+1025 
-1038 MNASEKKER
+1038 
-1047 ASEDA
+1047 
-1052 LHSHTDTKPAGALKL
+1052 
-1067 EQDARLARNSEIIP
+1067 
-1081 QKDKNTKTI
+1081 
-1090 NANSHI
+1090 
-1096 ASGLVGGTLNSIDED
+1096 SGLVAGTLNSIDED
-1111 GSFNPEK
+1111 GNFNPDR
-1118 FAAGFIAGLAGS
+1118 FTAGFLAGLAGS

-1136 ARKMTPQLYNKILGV
+1136 ARKMTPQLYNKILGT
-1151 ANKMPQMAKD
+1151 AKKMPQMAKD

-1168 LYQNA
+1168 LYANG

-1198 AMLENGADEVEIWQ
+1198 AMLEKGADEVEIWQ

-1238 FKSGGWLGELLEHE
+1238 FKSGGRLGELLEHE
-1252 GLFKAYPELK
+1252 ELFKAYPELK
-1262 DVSVKK
+1262 DVGVVKIEDEIPSGAAQSVK
-1268 IGNDIPEGAALSVKD
+1268 NV
-1283 TAQKEKRGI
+1283 AQREKRGI
-1292 YNVTYNDK
+1292 YNV
-1300 TATLVRQDLKNID
+1300 
-1313 DALMF
+1313 
-1318 EKGSSKKGGAIHI
+1318 
-1331 KKHLEP
+1331 
-1337 EAQGAITQSELLN
+1337 
-1350 IGKNI
+1350 
-1355 REYLQK
+1355 
-1361 YKEPFIDEHGGR
+1361 
-1373 IYEWAN
+1373 
-1379 KEGEKFRVVVYEKT
+1379 
-1393 DGISASHPETIISFY
+1393 
-1408 SNRNLKKPMEFRNP
+1408 
-1422 EVKYDVNLRQWHK
+1422 
-1435 DSAPITKNADGS
+1435 
-1447 PKVFY
+1447 
-1452 HGSKVK
+1452 
-1458 SITEF
+1458 
-1463 KDKFDKTGVGFWFSP
+1463 
-1478 NKNTADEYGDTLSVY
+1478 
-1493 LKAKKIMD
+1493 
-1501 FAEPTKKDMEVLK
+1501 
-1514 LIQEKMFWSGHIK
+1514 
-1527 LRETNNEPLFRVML
+1527 
-1541 DIFRK
+1541 
-1546 NGVELKQLL
+1546 
-1555 KERGYDGIRVNKDMF
+1555 
-1570 VVFDSA
+1570 
-1576 QIKHVKN
+1576 
-1583 NGNFSDSPNIYKS
+1583 
-1596 GKEGYYSPAKNE
+1596 
-1608 IGLSD
+1608 
-1613 LGDKSTL
+1613 
-1620 MHEVQHAI
+1620 
-1628 QNIEGFAKGSGK
+1628 
-1640 KGEGYRLSHGEAE
+1640 
-1653 ARNVQNR
+1653 
-1660 LNLDD
+1660 
-1665 AARTHPYETF
+1665 
-1675 DVNPNETFVSREGG
+1675 
-1689 VSFSVKD
+1689 
-1696 ALQKERRGVYNVAFN
+1696 AFN
-1711 EKKSTIIRK
+1711 NKKSTIIRK
-1720 DLDAI
+1720 DLETI

-1738 VINGERKSGYGA
+1738 IANGEHKSGYGA
-1750 LHIKKHLDTQNNGWV
+1750 LHIKKHLEAQNNGWV

-1784 ADDKRIYTYFNDDG
+1784 ADNKRIYTYFNDDG
-1798 VRFRVVVGTGKNKE
+1798 VRFRVVVAIGKNKE
-1812 RIISFYSNRKPL
+1812 RVISFYSNRKPL
-1824 KAGLSYDSQNYNGNL
+1824 KAGLSYNSQNYDGNL
-1839 PLNGDKVGID
+1839 PLNDDIIAQNGTKGYYSPANNEIGLSDLSDKSTLMHEVQHAIQEIEGFAKGSGAKGKNYRLSHGEAEARNVQNRLNLGDKFRVKIVKDNNQVGDDYHTWIRDESDIKTFKQAYNDDGGGDLTPDFTEAMAKKAID
-1849 NDSLT
+1849 SGEITVYSSKPIKAGNFVTPSKMEAKSYAGSGKIYEEKLNLNDISWIDALQGQVTRNKDIHPHETFDVNPNETFVSRENGVNLSHELEKKYILKDGSINEAAVRKEAEPFIEKEYSLENFKAEFPNGKVDT
-1854 YNYADSVQGSVA
+1854 PIGEVSIESRQFNKLKFKGRENFLGLIKPTLERPAFVVDFEDATFFFKPFRDKDGIIKFASVIKERDGGLDVVSNYPMKNRKFELITREGKVRYVQGSAA
-1866 KPVEHSLDNAVR
+1866 KSPIEHSLDNNVR

-1888 SSDGKDIIPQNEEK
+1888 SSDGKDIIQQNEEK

-1922 LDESIAAM
+1922 LDESIASM
-1930 RKESFNDVNFKDD
+1930 RKESFNSSNFKDG

-1948 NAKEITTKQLGKSV
+1948 GAKEITTKQLGKSV

-1989 YFDKMGRDGD
+1989 YFDKMGKDGD

-2005 DIAQDGKVRVDGYSK
+2005 DIAEDGKLRVDGYSK
-2020 KGIDTIPVKES
+2020 KGIDTIPVRQS
-2031 ALEELAGAGDRARLK
+2031 ALEELAGVGDRARLK
-2046 NMSFEV
+2046 KMSFEV

-2070 TAEYNALKKEMRG
+2070 TAELNKLKKAAQSG
-2083 IYNVINNG
+2083 
-2091 KESTNVYKELQK
+2091 
-2103 IDEAIKL
+2103 
-2110 DLGSNKKGGGVHIQ
+2110 
-2124 KHLDPDAKGA
+2124 
-2134 VSQQEVMNMGENMR
+2134 
-2148 EYLKKYKEPF
+2148 
-2158 RDKDGGKIYEW
+2158 DK
-2169 QDKDGVRF
+2169 
-2177 RVAVYDKFKKSAGAG
+2177 VAV
-2192 STTRITTTDAR
+2192 
-2203 ENIITFYSDRNINAR
+2203 
-2218 MEFLNPK
+2218 
-2225 VRVEAKFEDFRARN
+2225 AKFEEFKARN

>member
-1 MPTTREFLGDSLI
+1 MMPTTREFLGDSLI
-14 KELEGA
+14 KELEVA

-59 GKTKEALLS
+59 GKIREALLS
-68 GDINEQEAKNAQK
+68 GDINEQEARNAQK
-81 FEEFGSK
+81 FEEFGAK

-136 SLRPRIKNV
+136 SLRSKIKNV

-190 KLAQFGK
+190 KLAQFSK

-224 LKNIGYGAAGG
+224 LKNIGAGAVGG

-272 NSEFLGGERAPINT
+272 NSEFLNGGNSASKDVSSGNGSLEYPNTQSIAVTIVRGVLKNEPLSTREQVLKEILSGEEKSSVIKPEKYKSILTGINEYKSYQNRLKHFHDNPNEVKNADLVFDQMQDDFMKANGGNTKKYYDAAPLFGRELKT
-286 SEITTRKDESLLH
+286 
-299 AERSQRDYAT
+299 AETMSA
-309 KGSPAQIMTAREF
+309 KEF

-340 AMQGRQK
+340 AMQGKEK

-366 VQREYAKAYGEKIQT
+366 VQREYAKAYGERIQT

-400 QKAINEYQKQGM
+400 QKAISEYQKQGM
-412 SASATRELI
+412 SPSAIRELI
-421 NAKFKPSADEINYTR
+421 NAKFKPSADEIDYTR

-457 EKDIAAQ
+457 EKDIAAYF
-464 AYTPEIYA
+464 YTPEQYFA
-472 TRLKQRGFSDES
+472 RLKSKGYGDEQATEFTRTY
-484 VQAFTQAYAS
+484 VQ
-494 KDIDI
+494 KDINI

-507 VADAYES
+507 VADAYER

-525 SENRISIN
+525 AKN
-533 KNGAYRQ
+533 KV
-540 HPILRPD
+540 
-547 EPSIGQGSL
+547 
-556 KGNLINETT
+556 
-565 KQEDLSS
+565 EDVGLAV
-572 LRAKIEQENN
+572 R
-582 IVPIKE
+582 
-588 FGTNYAEFY
+588 
-597 HDGKGAID
+597 DGEAID
-605 KLLTERE
+605 KPEIYEGNSIMDFSSKIDDNFLRENATELEPSGNLFDFLAKTKNNPSRDKILNHFADKAGEGDSRLLEHRMAYLNYIMPTIKEPLIKIFRSDGRISNIKPFIFTDANSKTKNVNFLSIVTDKE
-612 GQVAGAF
+612 GN
-619 YRKELGDIDLVWGNE
+619 IDFITAYALKDKSQLRSEIKKGIKVE
-634 NFGLAH
+634 VRRGLARTFDPH
-640 ILKRRSEQWGEEKA
+640 SRIQ
-654 IKFLSHL
+654 
-661 DENIKNGDISQ
+661 
-672 AQNKRVAIKTNK
+672 VP
-684 TTIIL
+684 
-689 DNMGENKFVLSAY
+689 
-702 RDRSNAKSENA
+702 NA
-713 KFVQSSDIISKD
+713 
-725 VEANAKDSSV
+725 
-735 LLPTDDHIISKS
+735 
-747 GETSSVSSDAFTKGD
+747 TK
-762 NLPLT
+762 
-767 AEVKGDV
+767 
-774 ANLSAY
+774 
-780 SDEFKGELT
+780 
-789 SSHPPLSNE
+789 
-798 NIIPQIG
+798 NIIPQ
-805 RETDTF
+805 
-811 TDPSFKVASDNLATN
+811 
-826 SNKNIISQK
+826 K
-835 GNLINEE
+835 GNLTNEE

-851 VSSIGDNAS
+851 VSGIGDNAS
-860 RARGRQGGD
+860 GAGGRQGGD
-869 EEILRQSGRNTAD
+869 EEILRQSGRNTSS
-882 ASEEKWTAKSDRQME
+882 ASQTKQTAQSDEQME
-897 QRPAFKRD
+897 QRPAFKTD
-905 GDADAAAA
+905 GDTDATAS
-913 SKQMVEKQGRDDNEI
+913 SKQMVEEQGRDDNEI

-1025 KDSNKIIHANSRK
+1025 KDSNKIIHANRRRMSSDEIK
-1038 MNASEKKER
+1038 ADGK
-1047 ASEDA
+1047 DA
-1052 LHSHTDTKPAGALKL
+1052 HIPLHTDTMPAGATGAN
-1067 EQDARLARNSEIIP
+1067 ARSSADESIIP
-1081 QKDKNTKTI
+1081 QKEINAKTI

-1136 ARKMTPQLYNKILGV
+1136 ARKITPQLYNKILG
-1151 ANKMPQMAKD
+1151 AAKKMPQMAKD

-1168 LYQNA
+1168 LYANG

-1198 AMLENGADEVEIWQ
+1198 AMLEKGADEVEIWQ

-1238 FKSGGWLGELLEHE
+1238 FKSGGRLSELLEHE
-1252 GLFKAYPELK
+1252 ELFKAYPELK
-1262 DVSVKK
+1262 DIKIKK
-1268 IGNDIPEGAALSVKD
+1268 ISDEG
-1283 TAQKEKRGI
+1283 
-1292 YNVTYNDK
+1292 
-1300 TATLVRQDLKNID
+1300 
-1313 DALMF
+1313 
-1318 EKGSSKKGGAIHI
+1318 
-1331 KKHLEP
+1331 
-1337 EAQGAITQSELLN
+1337 
-1350 IGKNI
+1350 
-1355 REYLQK
+1355 
-1361 YKEPFIDEHGGR
+1361 
-1373 IYEWAN
+1373 
-1379 KEGEKFRVVVYEKT
+1379 GEKLGY
-1393 DGISASHPETIISFY
+1393 
-1408 SNRNLKKPMEFRNP
+1408 
-1422 EVKYDVNLRQWHK
+1422 YD
-1435 DSAPITKNADGS
+1435 
-1447 PKVFY
+1447 
-1452 HGSKVK
+1452 
-1458 SITEF
+1458 
-1463 KDKFDKTGVGFWFSP
+1463 P
-1478 NKNTADEYGDTLSVY
+1478 NKKEIA
-1493 LKAKKIMD
+1493 I
-1501 FAEPTKKDMEVLK
+1501 
-1514 LIQEKMFWSGHIK
+1514 
-1527 LRETNNEPLFRVML
+1527 NN
-1541 DIFRK
+1541 I
-1546 NGVELKQLL
+1546 
-1555 KERGYDGIRVNKDMF
+1555 
-1570 VVFDSA
+1570 
-1576 QIKHVKN
+1576 
-1583 NGNFSDSPNIYKS
+1583 
-1596 GKEGYYSPAKNE
+1596 
-1608 IGLSD
+1608 
-1613 LGDKSTL
+1613 GDKSTL

-1628 QNIEGFAKGSGK
+1628 QDIEGFARGGEYDIVWNAAVRTIEKKYENELAKLEKIANEAWKKEEPLQKAYIELFDKGLKDSPEAQRLLKEREPYSK
-1640 KGEGYRLSHGEAE
+1640 KGWEARNKIRNIKWAIEDEKNAITDKDMYEAYQKIHGEVE

-1665 AARTHPYETF
+1665 AAGTHPYETF
-1675 DVNPNETFVSREGG
+1675 DINPNETFVSREDGI
-1689 VSFSVKD
+1689 SFSVKD

-1738 VINGERKSGYGA
+1738 VVNGERKSGYGA

-1765 SKQEYLN
+1765 SKQEYLD

-1854 YNYADSVQGSVA
+1854 YNYADSVQGSAA
-1866 KPVEHSLDNAVR
+1866 KSP
-1878 SSGDIKSLEH
+1878 IEH
-1888 SSDGKDIIPQNEEK
+1888 SSDGKGIIPQNEEK

-1948 NAKEITTKQLGKSV
+1948 NAKDITTKQLGKSV

-2005 DIAQDGKVRVDGYSK
+2005 DIAEDGKVRVDGYSK

-2031 ALEELAGAGDRARLK
+2031 VLEELAGVGDRARLK

-2070 TAEYNALKKEMRG
+2070 TAELNKLKKAAQSG
-2083 IYNVINNG
+2083 
-2091 KESTNVYKELQK
+2091 
-2103 IDEAIKL
+2103 
-2110 DLGSNKKGGGVHIQ
+2110 
-2124 KHLDPDAKGA
+2124 
-2134 VSQQEVMNMGENMR
+2134 
-2148 EYLKKYKEPF
+2148 
-2158 RDKDGGKIYEW
+2158 DK
-2169 QDKDGVRF
+2169 
-2177 RVAVYDKFKKSAGAG
+2177 VAV
-2192 STTRITTTDAR
+2192 
-2203 ENIITFYSDRNINAR
+2203 
-2218 MEFLNPK
+2218 
-2225 VRVEAKFEDFRARN
+2225 AKFEEFKARN

>member
-1 MPTTREFLGDSLI
+1 MAITIREYLGDEKIAQLESMGFLPSLSTDMAKRQYAADKQAKR
-14 KELEGA
+14 KELSDVG
-20 GFSPQ
+20 
-25 SINAFAK
+25 
-32 NEYRQRK
+32 
-39 AAQEEEQRRLLYRA
+39 
-53 DDMKLD
+53 LD
-59 GKTKEALLS
+59 GKLVQS
-68 GDINEQEAKNAQK
+68 VMRGDINEEEAKNAQK

-121 RDKDGNYIYQNGLEK
+121 HDKDGNYIYQNGLEK
-136 SLRPRIKNV
+136 SLRPKIKNV

-157 ETSWGSRLSEIG
+157 ETSWGSRLAEIG
-169 TELVGDPINFVGG
+169 TEMVGDPINFVGG

-235 ALLGHAIDQG
+235 FVLGHAIDQG

-257 ASKMANEADAIDSAQ
+257 ASKMANEADAIESAE
-272 NSEFLGGERAPINT
+272 NSEFLGGERAEINT
-286 SEITTRKDESLLH
+286 AEITARKDEPLLH

-309 KGSPAQIMTAREF
+309 KGSPAQIMTAKEF

-340 AMQGRQK
+340 AMQGKEK

-366 VQREYAKAYGEKIQT
+366 VQREYAKAYGERIQT

-400 QKAINEYQKQGM
+400 QKAISEYQKQGM
-412 SASATRELI
+412 SPSAIRELI
-421 NAKFKPSADEINYTR
+421 NAKFKPSADEIDYTR

-484 VQAFTQAYAS
+484 VQAFTQAYAN

-499 AKEYVNEK
+499 AKEYVNKK

-514 RVQREVADEIN
+514 RIQREVADEIN
-525 SENRISIN
+525 SENRININ
-533 KNGAYRQ
+533 KDGAYSG
-540 HPILRPD
+540 HPMLRPD
-547 EPSIGQGSL
+547 EPSIGQGDL

-605 KLLTERE
+605 KLLTKRD

-735 LLPTDDHIISKS
+735 LLPTDDHIIS
-747 GETSSVSSDAFTKGD
+747 
-762 NLPLT
+762 
-767 AEVKGDV
+767 
-774 ANLSAY
+774 
-780 SDEFKGELT
+780 
-789 SSHPPLSNE
+789 
-798 NIIPQIG
+798 
-805 RETDTF
+805 
-811 TDPSFKVASDNLATN
+811 
-826 SNKNIISQK
+826 QK

-851 VSSIGDNAS
+851 VSGIGDNAS
-860 RARGRQGGD
+860 GARGRQGGD
-869 EEILRQSGRNTAD
+869 EEILRQSGRNTSS
-882 ASEEKWTAKSDRQME
+882 ASQTKQTAKSDEQME
-897 QRPAFKRD
+897 QRSAFKTD
-905 GDADAAAA
+905 GDTDATAS
-913 SKQMVEKQGRDDNEI
+913 SKQMVEEQGSSASI
-928 RGDGFVV
+928 GS
-935 KNGGKLT
+935 
-942 FMDEAKFELSKELQ
+942 ELRVNSNAH
-956 GKSDLGEKISTSLA
+956 LG
-970 WLHSKHPE
+970 
-978 MFENKRAV
+978 
-986 KELIDYVLDEPNTI
+986 
-1000 KAGKSEN
+1000 
-1007 SVYLGKK
+1007 
-1014 DDTKI
+1014 
-1019 KDIVVD
+1019 
-1025 KDSNKIIHANSRK
+1025 
-1038 MNASEKKER
+1038 
-1047 ASEDA
+1047 
-1052 LHSHTDTKPAGALKL
+1052 
-1067 EQDARLARNSEIIP
+1067 
-1081 QKDKNTKTI
+1081 
-1090 NANSHI
+1090 
-1096 ASGLVGGTLNSIDED
+1096 SGLVAGTLNSIDED
-1111 GSFNPEK
+1111 GNFNPDR
-1118 FAAGFIAGLAGS
+1118 FTAGFLAGLAGS

-1136 ARKMTPQLYNKILGV
+1136 ARKMTPQLYNKILGT
-1151 ANKMPQMAKD
+1151 AKKMPQMAKD

-1168 LYQNA
+1168 LYANG

-1198 AMLENGADEVEIWQ
+1198 AMLEKGADEVEIWQ

-1238 FKSGGWLGELLEHE
+1238 FKSGGRLGELLEHE
-1252 GLFKAYPELK
+1252 ELFKAYPELK
-1262 DVSVKK
+1262 DVGVVKIEDEIPSGAAQSVK
-1268 IGNDIPEGAALSVKD
+1268 NV
-1283 TAQKEKRGI
+1283 AQREKRGI
-1292 YNVTYNDK
+1292 YNV
-1300 TATLVRQDLKNID
+1300 
-1313 DALMF
+1313 
-1318 EKGSSKKGGAIHI
+1318 
-1331 KKHLEP
+1331 
-1337 EAQGAITQSELLN
+1337 
-1350 IGKNI
+1350 
-1355 REYLQK
+1355 
-1361 YKEPFIDEHGGR
+1361 
-1373 IYEWAN
+1373 
-1379 KEGEKFRVVVYEKT
+1379 
-1393 DGISASHPETIISFY
+1393 
-1408 SNRNLKKPMEFRNP
+1408 
-1422 EVKYDVNLRQWHK
+1422 
-1435 DSAPITKNADGS
+1435 
-1447 PKVFY
+1447 
-1452 HGSKVK
+1452 
-1458 SITEF
+1458 
-1463 KDKFDKTGVGFWFSP
+1463 
-1478 NKNTADEYGDTLSVY
+1478 
-1493 LKAKKIMD
+1493 
-1501 FAEPTKKDMEVLK
+1501 
-1514 LIQEKMFWSGHIK
+1514 
-1527 LRETNNEPLFRVML
+1527 
-1541 DIFRK
+1541 
-1546 NGVELKQLL
+1546 
-1555 KERGYDGIRVNKDMF
+1555 
-1570 VVFDSA
+1570 
-1576 QIKHVKN
+1576 
-1583 NGNFSDSPNIYKS
+1583 
-1596 GKEGYYSPAKNE
+1596 
-1608 IGLSD
+1608 
-1613 LGDKSTL
+1613 
-1620 MHEVQHAI
+1620 
-1628 QNIEGFAKGSGK
+1628 
-1640 KGEGYRLSHGEAE
+1640 
-1653 ARNVQNR
+1653 
-1660 LNLDD
+1660 
-1665 AARTHPYETF
+1665 
-1675 DVNPNETFVSREGG
+1675 
-1689 VSFSVKD
+1689 
-1696 ALQKERRGVYNVAFN
+1696 AFN
-1711 EKKSTIIRK
+1711 NKKSTIIRK
-1720 DLDAI
+1720 DLETI

-1738 VINGERKSGYGA
+1738 IANGEHKSGYGA
-1750 LHIKKHLDTQNNGWV
+1750 LHIKKHLEAQNNGWV

-1784 ADDKRIYTYFNDDG
+1784 ADNKRIYTYFNDDG
-1798 VRFRVVVGTGKNKE
+1798 VRFRVVVAIGKNKE
-1812 RIISFYSNRKPL
+1812 RVISFYSNRKPL
-1824 KAGLSYDSQNYNGNL
+1824 KAGLSYNSQNYDGNL
-1839 PLNGDKVGID
+1839 PLNDDIIAQNGTKGYYSPANNEIGLSDLSDKSTLMHEVQHAIQEIEGFAKGSGAKGENYRLSHGEAEARNVQNRLNLGDKFRVKIVKDNNQVGDDYHTWIRDESDIKTFKQAYNDDGGGDLTPDFTEAMAKKAID
-1849 NDSLT
+1849 SGEITVYSSKPIKAGNFVTPSKMEAKSYAGSGKIYEEKLNLNDISWIDALQGQVTRNKDIHPHETFDVNPNETFVSRENGVNLSHELEKKYILKDGSINEAAVRKEAEPFIEKEYSLENFKAEFPNGKVDT
-1854 YNYADSVQGSVA
+1854 PIGEVSIESRQFNKLKFKGRENFLGLIKPTLERPAFVVDFEDTTFFFKPFRDKDGVIKFASVIKERDGGLDVVSNYPMKNRKFELITREGKVRYVQGSAA
-1866 KPVEHSLDNAVR
+1866 KSPIEHSLDNNVR

-1888 SSDGKDIIPQNEEK
+1888 SSDGKDIIQQNEEK

-1922 LDESIAAM
+1922 LDESIASM
-1930 RKESFNDVNFKDD
+1930 RKESFNSSNFKDG

-1948 NAKEITTKQLGKSV
+1948 GAKEITTKQLGKSV

-1989 YFDKMGRDGD
+1989 YFDKMGKDGD

-2005 DIAQDGKVRVDGYSK
+2005 DIAEDGKVRVDGYSK
-2020 KGIDTIPVKES
+2020 KGIDTIPVRQS
-2031 ALEELAGAGDRARLK
+2031 ALEELAGVGDRARLK

-2070 TAEYNALKKEMRG
+2070 TAELNKLKKAAQSG
-2083 IYNVINNG
+2083 
-2091 KESTNVYKELQK
+2091 
-2103 IDEAIKL
+2103 
-2110 DLGSNKKGGGVHIQ
+2110 
-2124 KHLDPDAKGA
+2124 
-2134 VSQQEVMNMGENMR
+2134 
-2148 EYLKKYKEPF
+2148 
-2158 RDKDGGKIYEW
+2158 DK
-2169 QDKDGVRF
+2169 
-2177 RVAVYDKFKKSAGAG
+2177 VAV
-2192 STTRITTTDAR
+2192 
-2203 ENIITFYSDRNINAR
+2203 
-2218 MEFLNPK
+2218 
-2225 VRVEAKFEDFRARN
+2225 AKFEEFKARN

>member
-1 MPTTREFLGDSLI
+1 MMPTTREFLGDSLI

-68 GDINEQEAKNAQK
+68 GEINEQEAKNAQK
-81 FEEFGSK
+81 FEEFGAK

-121 RDKDGNYIYQNGLEK
+121 HDKDGNYIYQNGLEK
-136 SLRPRIKNV
+136 SLRSKIKNV
-145 EKMRDDYEKATG
+145 ETMRDDYEKATG
-157 ETSWGSRLSEIG
+157 ETSWGSRLAEIG

-235 ALLGHAIDQG
+235 ALLGHAIDKG

-257 ASKMANEADAIDSAQ
+257 ASKMANEADAIESAE
-272 NSEFLGGERAPINT
+272 NSEFLDGERAPINT
-286 SEITTRKDESLLH
+286 AEITASKDEL
-299 AERSQRDYAT
+299 
-309 KGSPAQIMTAREF
+309 GSSTQTMSAKEF

-340 AMQGRQK
+340 AMQGKEK

-366 VQREYAKAYGEKIQT
+366 IQREYAKAYGEKIQT
-381 AQTSIN
+381 AQASIN

-400 QKAINEYQKQGM
+400 QKAISEYQNQGM
-412 SASATRELI
+412 SASAIRELI

-436 AYNDGADVDARLA
+436 AYNDGVDVDARLA

-484 VQAFTQAYAS
+484 VQAFTQAYAN

-499 AKEYVNEK
+499 AKEYVNSK
-507 VADAYES
+507 VANAYES

-525 SENRISIN
+525 SENRININ
-533 KNGAYRQ
+533 KDGAYSG
-540 HPILRPD
+540 HPMLRPD
-547 EPSIGQGSL
+547 EPSIGQG
-556 KGNLINETT
+556 
-565 KQEDLSS
+565 DL
-572 LRAKIEQENN
+572 
-582 IVPIKE
+582 
-588 FGTNYAEFY
+588 
-597 HDGKGAID
+597 
-605 KLLTERE
+605 
-612 GQVAGAF
+612 
-619 YRKELGDIDLVWGNE
+619 
-634 NFGLAH
+634 
-640 ILKRRSEQWGEEKA
+640 
-654 IKFLSHL
+654 
-661 DENIKNGDISQ
+661 
-672 AQNKRVAIKTNK
+672 
-684 TTIIL
+684 
-689 DNMGENKFVLSAY
+689 
-702 RDRSNAKSENA
+702 
-713 KFVQSSDIISKD
+713 
-725 VEANAKDSSV
+725 
-735 LLPTDDHIISKS
+735 
-747 GETSSVSSDAFTKGD
+747 
-762 NLPLT
+762 
-767 AEVKGDV
+767 
-774 ANLSAY
+774 
-780 SDEFKGELT
+780 
-789 SSHPPLSNE
+789 
-798 NIIPQIG
+798 
-805 RETDTF
+805 
-811 TDPSFKVASDNLATN
+811 
-826 SNKNIISQK
+826 K

-842 AKNSALPNG
+842 AKNSTLPNG
-851 VSSIGDNAS
+851 VSGIGDNAS
-860 RARGRQGGD
+860 RAGGRQGGD
-869 EEILRQSGRNTAD
+869 EEILRQSGRNTSS
-882 ASEEKWTAKSDRQME
+882 ASQTKQTAQSDEQME
-897 QRPAFKRD
+897 QRPAFKTD
-905 GDADAAAA
+905 GDTDATAS

-928 RGDGFVV
+928 RGDGFVL
-935 KNGGKLT
+935 GDSGKAKQYATQKFNIEKWVNDLSGVLS
-942 FMDEAKFELSKELQ
+942 DEWVANLK
-956 GKSDLGEKISTSLA
+956 SLA
-970 WLHSKHPE
+970 LKHPE
-978 MFENKRAV
+978 MF
-986 KELIDYVLDEPNTI
+986 
-1000 KAGKSEN
+1000 KSESDVFKVIREIKN
-1007 SVYLGKK
+1007 EPTHFLKNTRDDVALIAKRLGGGKVGNIGVKK
-1014 DDTKI
+1014 D
-1019 KDIVVD
+1019 
-1025 KDSNKIIHANSRK
+1025 NGQIIHANKTDERDLTRLLK
-1038 MNASEKKER
+1038 RGKKGELTR
-1047 ASEDA
+1047 TPALETSLNKEDGE
-1052 LHSHTDTKPAGALKL
+1052 LLKL
-1067 EQDARLARNSEIIP
+1067 SDEGIIP
-1081 QKDKNTKTI
+1081 QKEINAKTI

-1198 AMLENGADEVEIWQ
+1198 AMLEKGADEVEIWQ

-1238 FKSGGWLGELLEHE
+1238 FKSGGKLGELLEHE
-1252 GLFKAYPELK
+1252 ELFKAYPELK
-1262 DVSVKK
+1262 DISVKK
-1268 IGNDIPEGAALSVKD
+1268 IGDDIPDGAALSVKN

-1292 YNVTYNDK
+1292 YNVAYNDK
-1300 TATLVRQDLKNID
+1300 SATLVRRDLEKID

-1361 YKEPFIDEHGGR
+1361 YKEPFIDDHGGR

-1379 KEGEKFRVVVYEKT
+1379 KEGVKFRVVVYEKT

-1422 EVKYDVNLRQWHK
+1422 EVKYDVNLKEWHK

-1452 HGSKVK
+1452 HGSKARD
-1458 SITEF
+1458 IAEF
-1463 KDKFDKTGVGFWFSP
+1463 KDEFDKSGYGFWFNQS
-1478 NKNTADEYGDTLSVY
+1478 KSAAVEFKQDGKIYQVY
-1493 LKAKKIMD
+1493 LNVKNPIDLSFPYSQKAKNLLD
-1501 FAEPTKKDMEVLK
+1501 EAEKLGIDTELYPENQSDALKKFLK
-1514 LIQEKMFWSGHIK
+1514 
-1527 LRETNNEPLFRVML
+1527 
-1541 DIFRK
+1541 RK
-1546 NGVELKQLL
+1546 
-1555 KERGYDGIRVNKDMF
+1555 GYDGIVMDDLDGAAKYPH
-1570 VVFDSA
+1570 VIAFDSA

-1583 NGNFSDSPNIYKS
+1583 DGNFSDSPNIYKS
-1596 GKEGYYSPAKNE
+1596 DDIGYYDPRKKE
-1608 IGLSD
+1608 IALSD

-1628 QNIEGFAKGSGK
+1628 QEIEDFAKGGEYNIVWNAAVRKIEKKYESELAKLEKIANEAWEKEEPLQKAYIELFDKGLKDSPEAQRLLKEHEPYFK
-1640 KGEGYRLSHGEAE
+1640 KGQEAKNKIRNIKWAIEDEKNAITDKDMYEAYQKIHGEVE

-1660 LNLDD
+1660 LNLDNK
-1665 AARTHPYETF
+1665 AHPYETF
-1675 DVNPNETFVSREGG
+1675 DVNPNETFVSREDGI
-1689 VSFSVKD
+1689 SFSVKD
-1696 ALQKERRGVYNVAFN
+1696 TLQKERR
-1711 EKKSTIIRK
+1711 
-1720 DLDAI
+1720 
-1725 DEIIKF
+1725 
-1731 EKGEADY
+1731 
-1738 VINGERKSGYGA
+1738 
-1750 LHIKKHLDTQNNGWV
+1750 
-1765 SKQEYLN
+1765 
-1772 MGQMLRKSTMQE
+1772 
-1784 ADDKRIYTYFNDDG
+1784 
-1798 VRFRVVVGTGKNKE
+1798 
-1812 RIISFYSNRKPL
+1812 
-1824 KAGLSYDSQNYNGNL
+1824 
-1839 PLNGDKVGID
+1839 
-1849 NDSLT
+1849 
-1854 YNYADSVQGSVA
+1854 
-1866 KPVEHSLDNAVR
+1866 
-1878 SSGDIKSLEH
+1878 
-1888 SSDGKDIIPQNEEK
+1888 
-1902 IYHSRKIEEIKQEH
+1902 IEEIRREH

-1943 LISKI
+1943 LINKI
-1948 NAKEITTKQLGKSV
+1948 NAKDITTKQLGKSV

-2005 DIAQDGKVRVDGYSK
+2005 DIAEDGKVRVDGYSK
-2020 KGIDTIPVKES
+2020 KGIDTIPVRQS
-2031 ALEELAGAGDRARLK
+2031 ALEELAGVGDRARLK

-2070 TAEYNALKKEMRG
+2070 TAELNKLKKAAQSG
-2083 IYNVINNG
+2083 DN
-2091 KESTNVYKELQK
+2091 L
-2103 IDEAIKL
+2103 
-2110 DLGSNKKGGGVHIQ
+2110 
-2124 KHLDPDAKGA
+2124 A
-2134 VSQQEVMNMGENMR
+2134 V
-2148 EYLKKYKEPF
+2148 
-2158 RDKDGGKIYEW
+2158 
-2169 QDKDGVRF
+2169 
-2177 RVAVYDKFKKSAGAG
+2177 
-2192 STTRITTTDAR
+2192 
-2203 ENIITFYSDRNINAR
+2203 
-2218 MEFLNPK
+2218 
-2225 VRVEAKFEDFRARN
+2225 AKFEEFRAKN

>member
-1 MPTTREFLGDSLI
+1 MAITIREYLGDEKIAQLESMGFLPSLSTDI
-14 KELEGA
+14 AKRQYAADKQAKRKELSDVG
-20 GFSPQ
+20 
-25 SINAFAK
+25 
-32 NEYRQRK
+32 
-39 AAQEEEQRRLLYRA
+39 
-53 DDMKLD
+53 LD
-59 GKTKEALLS
+59 GKLVQS
-68 GDINEQEAKNAQK
+68 VMRGDINEEEAKNAQK
-81 FEEFGSK
+81 FEEFGAK
-88 KHGFALG
+88 KHGWALG

-136 SLRPRIKNV
+136 SLRPKIKNV

-157 ETSWGSRLSEIG
+157 ETSWGSRLAEIG
-169 TELVGDPINFVGG
+169 TEMVGDPINFVGG

-235 ALLGHAIDQG
+235 FVLGHAIDQG

-257 ASKMANEADAIDSAQ
+257 ASKMANEADAIESAE
-272 NSEFLGGERAPINT
+272 NSEFLGGERAEINT
-286 SEITTRKDESLLH
+286 AEITARKDEPLLH

-309 KGSPAQIMTAREF
+309 KGSPAQIMTAKEF

-340 AMQGRQK
+340 AMQGKEK

-366 VQREYAKAYGEKIQT
+366 VQREYAKAYGERIQT
-381 AQTSIN
+381 AQASIN

-400 QKAINEYQKQGM
+400 QKAISEYQKQGM
-412 SASATRELI
+412 SPSAIRELI
-421 NAKFKPSADEINYTR
+421 NAKFKPSADEIDYTR

-484 VQAFTQAYAS
+484 VQAFTQAYAN

-499 AKEYVNEK
+499 AKEYVNKK

-514 RVQREVADEIN
+514 RIQREVADEIN
-525 SENRISIN
+525 SENRININ
-533 KNGAYRQ
+533 KDGAYSG
-540 HPILRPD
+540 HPMLRPD
-547 EPSIGQGSL
+547 EPSIGQGDL

-605 KLLTERE
+605 KLLTKRD

-735 LLPTDDHIISKS
+735 LLPTDDHIIS
-747 GETSSVSSDAFTKGD
+747 
-762 NLPLT
+762 
-767 AEVKGDV
+767 
-774 ANLSAY
+774 
-780 SDEFKGELT
+780 
-789 SSHPPLSNE
+789 
-798 NIIPQIG
+798 
-805 RETDTF
+805 
-811 TDPSFKVASDNLATN
+811 
-826 SNKNIISQK
+826 QK

-851 VSSIGDNAS
+851 VSGIGDNAS
-860 RARGRQGGD
+860 GARGRQGGD
-869 EEILRQSGRNTAD
+869 EEILRQSGRNTSS
-882 ASEEKWTAKSDRQME
+882 ASQTKQTAKSDEQME
-897 QRPAFKRD
+897 QRSAFKTD
-905 GDADAAAA
+905 GDTDATAS
-913 SKQMVEKQGRDDNEI
+913 SKQMVEEQGSSASI
-928 RGDGFVV
+928 GS
-935 KNGGKLT
+935 
-942 FMDEAKFELSKELQ
+942 ELRVNSNAH
-956 GKSDLGEKISTSLA
+956 LG
-970 WLHSKHPE
+970 
-978 MFENKRAV
+978 
-986 KELIDYVLDEPNTI
+986 
-1000 KAGKSEN
+1000 
-1007 SVYLGKK
+1007 
-1014 DDTKI
+1014 
-1019 KDIVVD
+1019 
-1025 KDSNKIIHANSRK
+1025 
-1038 MNASEKKER
+1038 
-1047 ASEDA
+1047 
-1052 LHSHTDTKPAGALKL
+1052 
-1067 EQDARLARNSEIIP
+1067 
-1081 QKDKNTKTI
+1081 
-1090 NANSHI
+1090 
-1096 ASGLVGGTLNSIDED
+1096 SGLVAGTLNSIDED
-1111 GSFNPEK
+1111 GNFNPDR
-1118 FAAGFIAGLAGS
+1118 FTAGFLAGLAGS

-1136 ARKMTPQLYNKILGV
+1136 ARKMTPQLYNKILGT
-1151 ANKMPQMAKD
+1151 AKKMPQMAKD

-1168 LYQNA
+1168 LYANG

-1198 AMLENGADEVEIWQ
+1198 AMLEKGADEVEIWQ

-1238 FKSGGWLGELLEHE
+1238 FKSGGRLGELLEHE
-1252 GLFKAYPELK
+1252 ELFKAYPELK
-1262 DVSVKK
+1262 DVGVVKIEDEIPSGAAQSVK
-1268 IGNDIPEGAALSVKD
+1268 NV
-1283 TAQKEKRGI
+1283 AQREKRGI
-1292 YNVTYNDK
+1292 YNV
-1300 TATLVRQDLKNID
+1300 
-1313 DALMF
+1313 
-1318 EKGSSKKGGAIHI
+1318 
-1331 KKHLEP
+1331 
-1337 EAQGAITQSELLN
+1337 
-1350 IGKNI
+1350 
-1355 REYLQK
+1355 
-1361 YKEPFIDEHGGR
+1361 
-1373 IYEWAN
+1373 
-1379 KEGEKFRVVVYEKT
+1379 
-1393 DGISASHPETIISFY
+1393 
-1408 SNRNLKKPMEFRNP
+1408 
-1422 EVKYDVNLRQWHK
+1422 
-1435 DSAPITKNADGS
+1435 
-1447 PKVFY
+1447 
-1452 HGSKVK
+1452 
-1458 SITEF
+1458 
-1463 KDKFDKTGVGFWFSP
+1463 
-1478 NKNTADEYGDTLSVY
+1478 
-1493 LKAKKIMD
+1493 
-1501 FAEPTKKDMEVLK
+1501 
-1514 LIQEKMFWSGHIK
+1514 
-1527 LRETNNEPLFRVML
+1527 
-1541 DIFRK
+1541 
-1546 NGVELKQLL
+1546 
-1555 KERGYDGIRVNKDMF
+1555 
-1570 VVFDSA
+1570 
-1576 QIKHVKN
+1576 
-1583 NGNFSDSPNIYKS
+1583 
-1596 GKEGYYSPAKNE
+1596 
-1608 IGLSD
+1608 
-1613 LGDKSTL
+1613 
-1620 MHEVQHAI
+1620 
-1628 QNIEGFAKGSGK
+1628 
-1640 KGEGYRLSHGEAE
+1640 
-1653 ARNVQNR
+1653 
-1660 LNLDD
+1660 
-1665 AARTHPYETF
+1665 
-1675 DVNPNETFVSREGG
+1675 
-1689 VSFSVKD
+1689 
-1696 ALQKERRGVYNVAFN
+1696 AFN
-1711 EKKSTIIRK
+1711 NKKSTIIRK
-1720 DLDAI
+1720 DLETI

-1738 VINGERKSGYGA
+1738 IANGEHKSGYGA
-1750 LHIKKHLDTQNNGWV
+1750 LHIKKHLEAQNNGWV

-1784 ADDKRIYTYFNDDG
+1784 ADNKRIYTYFNDDG
-1798 VRFRVVVGTGKNKE
+1798 VRFRVVVAIGKNKE
-1812 RIISFYSNRKPL
+1812 RVISFYSNRKPL
-1824 KAGLSYDSQNYNGNL
+1824 KAGLSYNSQNYDGNL
-1839 PLNGDKVGID
+1839 PLNDDIIAQNGTKGYYSPANNEIGLSDLSDKSTLMHEVQHAIQEIEGFAKGSGAKGKNYRLSHGEAEARNVQNRLNLGDKFRVKIVKDNNQVGDDYHTWIRDESDIKTFKQAYNDDGGGDLTPDFTEAMAKKAID
-1849 NDSLT
+1849 SGEITVYSSKPIKAGNFVTPSKMEAKSYAGSGKIYEEKLNLNDISWIDALQGQVTRNKDIHPHETFDVNPNETFVSRENGVNLSHELEKKYILKDGSINEAAVRKEAEPFIEKEYSLENFKAEFPNGKVDT
-1854 YNYADSVQGSVA
+1854 PIGEVSIESRQFNKLKFKGRENFLGLIKPTLERPAFVVDFEDATFFFKPFRDKDGIIKFASVIKERDGGLDVVSNYPMKNRKFELITREGKVRYVQGSAA
-1866 KPVEHSLDNAVR
+1866 KSPIEHSLDNNVR

-1888 SSDGKDIIPQNEEK
+1888 SSDGKDIIQQNKEK
-1902 IYHSRKIEEIKQEH
+1902 VYHSRKIEEIKQEH

-1989 YFDKMGRDGD
+1989 YFDKMGKDGD

-2005 DIAQDGKVRVDGYSK
+2005 DMEEDGKVRVDGYSK
-2020 KGIDTIPVKES
+2020 KGIDTIPIRQS
-2031 ALEELAGAGDRARLK
+2031 ALEELAGVGDRARLK

-2070 TAEYNALKKEMRG
+2070 TAELNKLKKAAQSG
-2083 IYNVINNG
+2083 
-2091 KESTNVYKELQK
+2091 
-2103 IDEAIKL
+2103 
-2110 DLGSNKKGGGVHIQ
+2110 
-2124 KHLDPDAKGA
+2124 
-2134 VSQQEVMNMGENMR
+2134 
-2148 EYLKKYKEPF
+2148 
-2158 RDKDGGKIYEW
+2158 DK
-2169 QDKDGVRF
+2169 
-2177 RVAVYDKFKKSAGAG
+2177 VAV
-2192 STTRITTTDAR
+2192 
-2203 ENIITFYSDRNINAR
+2203 
-2218 MEFLNPK
+2218 
-2225 VRVEAKFEDFRARN
+2225 AKFEEFKARN